1 MKKSLLVALCLGLAA
16 ITVAAQRNYSQVDPI
31 QPVPTAKQV
40 AWQKLETYAFIH
52 FGLNTFND
60 KEWGYGNSDVKT
72 FNPKK
77 LDCEQWARTLVAAG
91 MKGVIITAKHHDGFC
106 LWPTRTTDYCIRNTP
121 YKNGEGDVVGELSQA
136 CKKYGLKFGVYLS
149 PWDRHQASYG
159 SPYYLKLYQH
169 QLKELLS
176 NYGELFEVWF
186 DGANGGDGWY
196 GGAEESRTIDR
207 RNYYNFPR
215 IFEIVDSLQ
224 PNAILFGDGGP
235 GCRWVGNEN
244 GFAGETCWSTIPSN
258 TDKNGFS
265 TNLYTLFSEAKK
277 RDESVMAHE
286 RGVPFNWYAWNKYV
300 NRHNP
305 EDIISRKDYQE
316 LSATDQTQYKG
327 IHNREIRVLFNIDQ
341 TMLLL
346 KDKEKYEEVVK
357 ANVGANEDKALRSQ
371 VNDFIQKMKDNLMAV
386 RKDGSG
392 VAHYDTEKDAVYM
405 PKQENVEQYSD
416 YVQEMLRQ
424 VVSATGHQQ
433 RLAREGMVMK
443 NGIAP
448 SEDAVK
454 QEKLVV
460 ELASGIK
467 MMEMGMPAKI
477 SKENM
482 GLVDY
487 WNRELK
493 ENPCLIDAIE
503 SDVNNALDVI
513 RKAERGEKIEY
524 SSLKNEQQT
533 TEMQLKMPKHYFVA
547 DEIAKHPDSE
557 QKFVVIV
564 RDKENK
570 SADVV
575 LPAGA
580 SLEVNNEVSGM
591 SKQRIEHA
599 LQKEGFQSVKFYN
612 PDGALGYHPD
622 DSYFAGK
629 DITVARLKNWQMED
643 ISKIDVSDAV
653 SQSKQVGFDRI
664 QMVQDD
670 NKRWAM
676 YIKPEGQKAFSIYP
690 DKADLNRFFTTL
702 KQAQDTMDSLRVEL
716 AQKYYAMAE
725 TKPDLKV
732 DLFGSGQHNEVDMNR
747 IQKVNVFKAKNDVIL
762 CAVTI
767 DGADKL
773 QPRVVSPSQWQ
784 RMWIAEDKNE
794 YKKHLAATLFA
805 DILQKGQTQEQT
817 ASEKQV
823 EETEVKQE
831 TQVSTDKNEE
841 EHREYHE
848 EENKQ
853 ASSEEKT
860 DIREEK
866 DATVQRDNNAT
877 VEKKEETKGKQKE
890 ETKDSPIMKQWKE
903 LKAKHPD
910 ALLLFRVG
918 DFYEMYEQ
926 DAKRGAEVLGITL
939 TKRNTQA
946 GIYMAGFPH
955 HALDTYLPKLIRA
968 GERVAICDQLE
979 APKQKQEE
987 QNTEEQQRSGGM
999 KR

>member
-1 MKKSLLVALCLGLAA
+1 MKEKSAQEKNAAERQVSLITYALSKAAGNNGVWLNEEGKQYPRFYPKGAAVSPFNAMVLGL
-16 ITVAAQRNYSQVDPI
+16 
-31 QPVPTAKQV
+31 
-40 AWQKLETYAFIH
+40 
-52 FGLNTFND
+52 
-60 KEWGYGNSDVKT
+60 NS
-72 FNPKK
+72 
-77 LDCEQWARTLVAAG
+77 
-91 MKGVIITAKHHDGFC
+91 
-106 LWPTRTTDYCIRNTP
+106 
-121 YKNGEGDVVGELSQA
+121 
-136 CKKYGLKFGVYLS
+136 
-149 PWDRHQASYG
+149 
-159 SPYYLKLYQH
+159 
-169 QLKELLS
+169 
-176 NYGELFEVWF
+176 
-186 DGANGGDGWY
+186 
-196 GGAEESRTIDR
+196 
-207 RNYYNFPR
+207 
-215 IFEIVDSLQ
+215 
-224 PNAILFGDGGP
+224 
-235 GCRWVGNEN
+235 
-244 GFAGETCWSTIPSN
+244 
-258 TDKNGFS
+258 DKNGYA

-277 RDESVMAHE
+277 RVEAVMAHE

-305 EDIISRKDYQE
+305 EDIIDRKDYQE
-316 LSATDQTQYKG
+316 LSATDQTLYKG

-341 TMLLL
+341 TMLPL

-371 VNDFIQKMKDNLMAV
+371 VKDFIQKMKDNLMAV

-405 PKQENVEQYSD
+405 PKQENFEQYSD

-424 VVSATGHQQ
+424 VVTATGHQQ

-467 MMEMGMPAKI
+467 MMEMGMSAKI

-482 GLVDY
+482 GMVDY

-513 RKAERGEKIEY
+513 RKAERGEKVEY
-524 SSLKNEQQT
+524 SSSKNEQQT
-533 TEMQLKMPKHYFVA
+533 NEMQSQTPKHYFVA
-547 DEIAKHPDSE
+547 DEIAKQPDSE

-570 SADVV
+570 TADVV

-580 SLEVNNEVSGM
+580 SLDVNNEVSGM

-599 LQKEGFQSVKFYN
+599 LQKEGLETVKFYN
-612 PDGALGYHPD
+612 PDGALGYRHD

-629 DITVARLKNWQMED
+629 DITVARLKNWKLED

-653 SQSKQVGFDRI
+653 EQSKQVGFDRI

-676 YIKPEGQKAFSIYP
+676 YIKPEGQKPFSIYP

-716 AQKYYAMAE
+716 AQKYYAMAAV
-725 TKPDLKV
+725 KPDLKI
-732 DLFGSGQHNEVDMNR
+732 DLFGSGQHNEMDLNR

-762 CAVTI
+762 CAATI
-767 DGADKL
+767 EGEEKL
-773 QPRVVSPSQWQ
+773 TPRVVSPGQWQ

-805 DILQKGQTQEQT
+805 AILQKGQVQT

-831 TQVSTDKNEE
+831 TQVSTDKHEE

-853 ASSEEKT
+853 ASSEEKK

-946 GIYMAGFPH
+946 GPYMAGFPH

>member
-1 MKKSLLVALCLGLAA
+1 MKEKSAQEKNAAERQVSLITDALSKAAGNNGVWLNEEGKQYPRFYPKGAAVSPFNAMVLGL
-16 ITVAAQRNYSQVDPI
+16 
-31 QPVPTAKQV
+31 
-40 AWQKLETYAFIH
+40 
-52 FGLNTFND
+52 
-60 KEWGYGNSDVKT
+60 NS
-72 FNPKK
+72 
-77 LDCEQWARTLVAAG
+77 
-91 MKGVIITAKHHDGFC
+91 
-106 LWPTRTTDYCIRNTP
+106 
-121 YKNGEGDVVGELSQA
+121 
-136 CKKYGLKFGVYLS
+136 
-149 PWDRHQASYG
+149 
-159 SPYYLKLYQH
+159 
-169 QLKELLS
+169 
-176 NYGELFEVWF
+176 
-186 DGANGGDGWY
+186 
-196 GGAEESRTIDR
+196 
-207 RNYYNFPR
+207 
-215 IFEIVDSLQ
+215 
-224 PNAILFGDGGP
+224 
-235 GCRWVGNEN
+235 
-244 GFAGETCWSTIPSN
+244 
-258 TDKNGFS
+258 DKNGYA

-277 RDESVMAHE
+277 RDEAVMAHE

-305 EDIISRKDYQE
+305 EDIIDRKDYQE

-341 TMLLL
+341 TMLPL

-371 VNDFIQKMKDNLMAV
+371 VKDFIQKMKDNLMAV

-405 PKQENVEQYSD
+405 PKQENFEQYSD

-424 VVSATGHQQ
+424 VVTATGHQQ

-467 MMEMGMPAKI
+467 MMEMGMTAKI
-477 SKENM
+477 SKENI

-513 RKAERGEKIEY
+513 RKAERGEKVEY
-524 SSLKNEQQT
+524 SSSKNEQQT
-533 TEMQLKMPKHYFVA
+533 NEMQSQTPKHYFVA
-547 DEIAKHPDSE
+547 DEIAKQPDSE

-570 SADVV
+570 TADVV

-580 SLEVNNEVSGM
+580 SLDVNNEVSGM

-599 LQKEGFQSVKFYN
+599 LQKEGLETVKFYN
-612 PDGALGYHPD
+612 PDGALGYRHD

-629 DITVARLKNWQMED
+629 DITVARLKNWKLED

-653 SQSKQVGFDRI
+653 EQSKQVGFDRI

-676 YIKPEGQKAFSIYP
+676 YIKPEGQKPFSIYP

-716 AQKYYAMAE
+716 AQKYYAMAAV
-725 TKPDLKV
+725 KPDLKI
-732 DLFGSGQHNEVDMNR
+732 DLFGSGQHNEMDLNR

-762 CAVTI
+762 CAATI
-767 DGADKL
+767 EGEEKL
-773 QPRVVSPSQWQ
+773 TPRVVSPGQWQ

-805 DILQKGQTQEQT
+805 DILQKGQVKEQT
-817 ASEKQV
+817 ASEKQG

-831 TQVSTDKNEE
+831 TQVSTDK
-841 EHREYHE
+841 HE
-848 EENKQ
+848 EEDKQ
-853 ASSEEKT
+853 ASSEEKK

-866 DATVQRDNNAT
+866 EATVQRDNNAT
-877 VEKKEETKGKQKE
+877 VEKKE

-946 GIYMAGFPH
+946 GPYMAGFPH

>member
-1 MKKSLLVALCLGLAA
+1 MKEKSAQEKNAAERQVSLITDALSKAAGNNGVWLNEEGKQYPRFYPKGAAVSPFNAMVLGL
-16 ITVAAQRNYSQVDPI
+16 
-31 QPVPTAKQV
+31 
-40 AWQKLETYAFIH
+40 
-52 FGLNTFND
+52 
-60 KEWGYGNSDVKT
+60 NS
-72 FNPKK
+72 
-77 LDCEQWARTLVAAG
+77 
-91 MKGVIITAKHHDGFC
+91 
-106 LWPTRTTDYCIRNTP
+106 
-121 YKNGEGDVVGELSQA
+121 
-136 CKKYGLKFGVYLS
+136 
-149 PWDRHQASYG
+149 
-159 SPYYLKLYQH
+159 
-169 QLKELLS
+169 
-176 NYGELFEVWF
+176 
-186 DGANGGDGWY
+186 
-196 GGAEESRTIDR
+196 
-207 RNYYNFPR
+207 
-215 IFEIVDSLQ
+215 
-224 PNAILFGDGGP
+224 
-235 GCRWVGNEN
+235 
-244 GFAGETCWSTIPSN
+244 
-258 TDKNGFS
+258 DKNGYA

-277 RDESVMAHE
+277 RDEAVMAHE

-305 EDIISRKDYQE
+305 EDIIDRKDYQE

-341 TMLLL
+341 TMLPL

-371 VNDFIQKMKDNLMAV
+371 VKDFIQKMKDNLMAV

-405 PKQENVEQYSD
+405 PKQENFEQYSD

-424 VVSATGHQQ
+424 VVTATGHQQ

-467 MMEMGMPAKI
+467 MMEMGMSAKI

-482 GLVDY
+482 GMVDY

-513 RKAERGEKIEY
+513 RKAERGEKVEY
-524 SSLKNEQQT
+524 SSSKNEQQT
-533 TEMQLKMPKHYFVA
+533 NEMQSQTPKHYFVA
-547 DEIAKHPDSE
+547 DEIAKQPDSE

-570 SADVV
+570 TADVV

-580 SLEVNNEVSGM
+580 SLDVNNEVSGM

-599 LQKEGFQSVKFYN
+599 LQKEGLETVKFYN
-612 PDGALGYHPD
+612 PDGALGYRHD

-629 DITVARLKNWQMED
+629 DITVARLKNWKLED

-653 SQSKQVGFDRI
+653 EQSKQVGFDRI

-676 YIKPEGQKAFSIYP
+676 YIKPEGQKPFSIYP

-716 AQKYYAMAE
+716 AQKYYAMASV
-725 TKPDLKV
+725 KPDLKI
-732 DLFGSGQHNEVDMNR
+732 DLFGSGQHNEMDLNR
-747 IQKVNVFKAKNDVIL
+747 IQKVNVFKAKNDIIL
-762 CAVTI
+762 CAATI
-767 DGADKL
+767 EGEEKL
-773 QPRVVSPSQWQ
+773 TPRVVSPGQWQ
-784 RMWIAEDKNE
+784 RMWIAEDKNK

-805 DILQKGQTQEQT
+805 DILQKGQAQEQR
-817 ASEKQV
+817 ASEKQG
-823 EETEVKQE
+823 EETEVKPE
-831 TQVSTDKNEE
+831 TQVSTDK
-841 EHREYHE
+841 HE

-853 ASSEEKT
+853 ASSEEEKKK
-860 DIREEK
+860 IREEK
-866 DATVQRDNNAT
+866 EATVQRDNNAT
-877 VEKKEETKGKQKE
+877 GEKKEETKDKQKE

-918 DFYEMYEQ
+918 NFYEMYEQ

-939 TKRNTQA
+939 TKRNTQT
-946 GIYMAGFPH
+946 GPYMAGFPH

>member
-1 MKKSLLVALCLGLAA
+1 MKEKSAQEKNAAERQVSLITDALSKAAGNNGVWLNEEGKQYPRFYPKGAAVSPFNAMVLGL
-16 ITVAAQRNYSQVDPI
+16 
-31 QPVPTAKQV
+31 
-40 AWQKLETYAFIH
+40 
-52 FGLNTFND
+52 
-60 KEWGYGNSDVKT
+60 NS
-72 FNPKK
+72 
-77 LDCEQWARTLVAAG
+77 
-91 MKGVIITAKHHDGFC
+91 
-106 LWPTRTTDYCIRNTP
+106 
-121 YKNGEGDVVGELSQA
+121 
-136 CKKYGLKFGVYLS
+136 
-149 PWDRHQASYG
+149 
-159 SPYYLKLYQH
+159 
-169 QLKELLS
+169 
-176 NYGELFEVWF
+176 
-186 DGANGGDGWY
+186 
-196 GGAEESRTIDR
+196 
-207 RNYYNFPR
+207 
-215 IFEIVDSLQ
+215 
-224 PNAILFGDGGP
+224 
-235 GCRWVGNEN
+235 
-244 GFAGETCWSTIPSN
+244 
-258 TDKNGFS
+258 DKNGYA

-277 RDESVMAHE
+277 RDEAVMAHE

-305 EDIISRKDYQE
+305 EDIIDRKDYQE

-341 TMLLL
+341 TMLPL
-346 KDKEKYEEVVK
+346 KDKEKYEEVAK
-357 ANVGANEDKALRSQ
+357 ANVGTNEDKALRSQ
-371 VNDFIQKMKDNLMAV
+371 VKDFIQKMKDNLMAV

-405 PKQENVEQYSD
+405 PKQENFEQYSD

-424 VVSATGHQQ
+424 VVTATGHQQ

-467 MMEMGMPAKI
+467 MMEMGMTAKI
-477 SKENM
+477 SKENI

-513 RKAERGEKIEY
+513 RKAERGEKVEY
-524 SSLKNEQQT
+524 SSSKNEQQT
-533 TEMQLKMPKHYFVA
+533 NEMQSQTPKHYFVA
-547 DEIAKHPDSE
+547 DEIAKQPDSE

-570 SADVV
+570 TADVV

-580 SLEVNNEVSGM
+580 SLDVNNEVSGM

-599 LQKEGFQSVKFYN
+599 LQKEGLETVKFYN
-612 PDGALGYHPD
+612 PDGALGYRHD

-629 DITVARLKNWQMED
+629 DITVARLKNWKLED
-643 ISKIDVSDAV
+643 ISEIDVSDAV
-653 SQSKQVGFDRI
+653 EQSKQVGFDRI

-676 YIKPEGQKAFSIYP
+676 YIKPEGQKPFSIYP

-716 AQKYYAMAE
+716 AQKYYAMAAV
-725 TKPDLKV
+725 KPDLKI
-732 DLFGSGQHNEVDMNR
+732 DLFGSGQHNEMDLNR

-762 CAVTI
+762 CAATI
-767 DGADKL
+767 EGEEKL
-773 QPRVVSPSQWQ
+773 TPRVVSPGQWQ

-805 DILQKGQTQEQT
+805 DILQKGQVQEQT
-817 ASEKQV
+817 ASEKQG

-831 TQVSTDKNEE
+831 TQVSTDKHEE

-853 ASSEEKT
+853 AFSEEKK

-866 DATVQRDNNAT
+866 EVPS
-877 VEKKEETKGKQKE
+877 EEKEETQRKQKE

-946 GIYMAGFPH
+946 GPYMAGFPH

>member
-1 MKKSLLVALCLGLAA
+1 MKEKSAQEKNAAERQVSLITDALSKAAGNNGVWLNEEGKQYPRFYPKGAAVSPFNAMVLGL
-16 ITVAAQRNYSQVDPI
+16 
-31 QPVPTAKQV
+31 
-40 AWQKLETYAFIH
+40 
-52 FGLNTFND
+52 
-60 KEWGYGNSDVKT
+60 NS
-72 FNPKK
+72 
-77 LDCEQWARTLVAAG
+77 
-91 MKGVIITAKHHDGFC
+91 
-106 LWPTRTTDYCIRNTP
+106 
-121 YKNGEGDVVGELSQA
+121 
-136 CKKYGLKFGVYLS
+136 
-149 PWDRHQASYG
+149 
-159 SPYYLKLYQH
+159 
-169 QLKELLS
+169 
-176 NYGELFEVWF
+176 
-186 DGANGGDGWY
+186 
-196 GGAEESRTIDR
+196 
-207 RNYYNFPR
+207 
-215 IFEIVDSLQ
+215 
-224 PNAILFGDGGP
+224 
-235 GCRWVGNEN
+235 
-244 GFAGETCWSTIPSN
+244 
-258 TDKNGFS
+258 DKNGYA

-277 RDESVMAHE
+277 RDEAVMAHE

-305 EDIISRKDYQE
+305 EDIIDRKDYQE

-341 TMLLL
+341 TMLPL

-357 ANVGANEDKALRSQ
+357 ANVGTNEDKALRSQ
-371 VNDFIQKMKDNLMAV
+371 VKDFIQKMKDNLMAV

-405 PKQENVEQYSD
+405 PKQENFEQYSD

-424 VVSATGHQQ
+424 VVTATGHQQ

-467 MMEMGMPAKI
+467 MMEMGMTAKI
-477 SKENM
+477 SKENI

-513 RKAERGEKIEY
+513 RKAERGEKVEY
-524 SSLKNEQQT
+524 SSSKNEQQT
-533 TEMQLKMPKHYFVA
+533 NEMQSQTPKHYFVA
-547 DEIAKHPDSE
+547 DEIAKQPDSE

-570 SADVV
+570 TADVV

-580 SLEVNNEVSGM
+580 SLDVNNEVSGM

-599 LQKEGFQSVKFYN
+599 LQKEGLETVKFYN
-612 PDGALGYHPD
+612 PDGALGYRHD

-629 DITVARLKNWQMED
+629 DITVARLKNWQLED

-676 YIKPEGQKAFSIYP
+676 YIKPEGQKPFSIYP

-716 AQKYYAMAE
+716 AQKYYAMASV
-725 TKPDLKV
+725 KPDLKI
-732 DLFGSGQHNEVDMNR
+732 DLFGSGQHNEMDLNR

-762 CAVTI
+762 CAATI
-767 DGADKL
+767 EGEEKL
-773 QPRVVSPSQWQ
+773 TPRVVSPGQWQ

-805 DILQKGQTQEQT
+805 DILQKGLVQEQT

-831 TQVSTDKNEE
+831 TQVSTDK
-841 EHREYHE
+841 HE

-853 ASSEEKT
+853 ASSEEKKK
-860 DIREEK
+860 IREEK
-866 DATVQRDNNAT
+866 EATVQRDNNAT
-877 VEKKEETKGKQKE
+877 GEKKEETKDKQKE
-890 ETKDSPIMKQWKE
+890 ETKNSPIMKQWKE

-910 ALLLFRVG
+910 ALLLVRVG

-939 TKRNTQA
+939 TKRNTKA
-946 GIYMAGFPH
+946 GPYMAGFPH

-979 APKQKQEE
+979 APKQKQDE
-987 QNTEEQQRSGGM
+987 QNTEEQQRSSGM

>member
-1 MKKSLLVALCLGLAA
+1 MKEKSAQEKNAAERQVSLITDALSKAAGNNGVWLNEEGKQYPRFYPKGAAVSPFNAMVLGL
-16 ITVAAQRNYSQVDPI
+16 
-31 QPVPTAKQV
+31 
-40 AWQKLETYAFIH
+40 
-52 FGLNTFND
+52 
-60 KEWGYGNSDVKT
+60 NS
-72 FNPKK
+72 
-77 LDCEQWARTLVAAG
+77 
-91 MKGVIITAKHHDGFC
+91 
-106 LWPTRTTDYCIRNTP
+106 
-121 YKNGEGDVVGELSQA
+121 
-136 CKKYGLKFGVYLS
+136 
-149 PWDRHQASYG
+149 
-159 SPYYLKLYQH
+159 
-169 QLKELLS
+169 
-176 NYGELFEVWF
+176 
-186 DGANGGDGWY
+186 
-196 GGAEESRTIDR
+196 
-207 RNYYNFPR
+207 
-215 IFEIVDSLQ
+215 
-224 PNAILFGDGGP
+224 
-235 GCRWVGNEN
+235 
-244 GFAGETCWSTIPSN
+244 
-258 TDKNGFS
+258 DKNGYA

-277 RDESVMAHE
+277 RDEAVMAHE

-305 EDIISRKDYQE
+305 EDIIDRKDYQE

-341 TMLLL
+341 TMLPL

-357 ANVGANEDKALRSQ
+357 ANVGTNEDKALRSQ
-371 VNDFIQKMKDNLMAV
+371 VKDFIQKMKDNLMAV

-405 PKQENVEQYSD
+405 PKQENFEQYSD

-424 VVSATGHQQ
+424 VVTATGHQQ

-467 MMEMGMPAKI
+467 MMEMGMTAKI
-477 SKENM
+477 SKENI

-513 RKAERGEKIEY
+513 RKAERGEKVEY
-524 SSLKNEQQT
+524 SSSKNEQQT
-533 TEMQLKMPKHYFVA
+533 NEMQSQTPKHYFVA
-547 DEIAKHPDSE
+547 DEIAKQPDSE

-570 SADVV
+570 TADVV

-580 SLEVNNEVSGM
+580 SLDVNNEVSGM

-599 LQKEGFQSVKFYN
+599 LQKEGLETVKFYN
-612 PDGALGYHPD
+612 PDGALGYRHD

-629 DITVARLKNWQMED
+629 DITVARLKNWKLED

-653 SQSKQVGFDRI
+653 EQSKQVGFDRI

-676 YIKPEGQKAFSIYP
+676 YIKPEGQKPFSIYP

-716 AQKYYAMAE
+716 AQKYYAMASV
-725 TKPDLKV
+725 KPDLKI
-732 DLFGSGQHNEVDMNR
+732 DLFGSGQHNEMDLNR
-747 IQKVNVFKAKNDVIL
+747 IQKVNVFKAKNDIIL
-762 CAVTI
+762 CAATI
-767 DGADKL
+767 EGEEKL
-773 QPRVVSPSQWQ
+773 TPRVVSPGQWQ
-784 RMWIAEDKNE
+784 RMWIAEDKNK

-805 DILQKGQTQEQT
+805 DILQKGQAQEQT
-817 ASEKQV
+817 ASEKQGA
-823 EETEVKQE
+823 ETEVKQE
-831 TQVSTDKNEE
+831 TQVSTDKHEE

-853 ASSEEKT
+853 ASSEEEKKK
-860 DIREEK
+860 IREEK
-866 DATVQRDNNAT
+866 EATVQRDNNAT
-877 VEKKEETKGKQKE
+877 GEKKEETKDKQKE

-946 GIYMAGFPH
+946 GPYMAGFPY

>member
-1 MKKSLLVALCLGLAA
+1 MKEKSAQEKNAAERQVSLITDALSKAAGNNGVWLNEEGKQYPRFYPKGAAVSPFNAMVLGL
-16 ITVAAQRNYSQVDPI
+16 
-31 QPVPTAKQV
+31 
-40 AWQKLETYAFIH
+40 
-52 FGLNTFND
+52 
-60 KEWGYGNSDVKT
+60 NS
-72 FNPKK
+72 
-77 LDCEQWARTLVAAG
+77 
-91 MKGVIITAKHHDGFC
+91 
-106 LWPTRTTDYCIRNTP
+106 
-121 YKNGEGDVVGELSQA
+121 
-136 CKKYGLKFGVYLS
+136 
-149 PWDRHQASYG
+149 
-159 SPYYLKLYQH
+159 
-169 QLKELLS
+169 
-176 NYGELFEVWF
+176 
-186 DGANGGDGWY
+186 
-196 GGAEESRTIDR
+196 
-207 RNYYNFPR
+207 
-215 IFEIVDSLQ
+215 
-224 PNAILFGDGGP
+224 
-235 GCRWVGNEN
+235 
-244 GFAGETCWSTIPSN
+244 
-258 TDKNGFS
+258 DKNGYA

-277 RDESVMAHE
+277 RDEAVMAHE

-305 EDIISRKDYQE
+305 EDIIDRKDYQE

-341 TMLLL
+341 TMLPL

-371 VNDFIQKMKDNLMAV
+371 VKDFIQKMKDNLMAV

-405 PKQENVEQYSD
+405 PKQENFEQYSD

-424 VVSATGHQQ
+424 VVTATGHQQ

-467 MMEMGMPAKI
+467 MMEMGMTAKI
-477 SKENM
+477 SKENI

-513 RKAERGEKIEY
+513 RKAERGEKVEY
-524 SSLKNEQQT
+524 SSSKNEQQT
-533 TEMQLKMPKHYFVA
+533 NEMQSQTPKHYFVA
-547 DEIAKHPDSE
+547 DEIAKQPDSE

-570 SADVV
+570 IADVV

-580 SLEVNNEVSGM
+580 SLDVNNEVSGM

-599 LQKEGFQSVKFYN
+599 LQKEGLETVKFYN
-612 PDGALGYHPD
+612 PDGALGYRHD

-629 DITVARLKNWQMED
+629 DITVARLKNWKLED

-653 SQSKQVGFDRI
+653 EQSKQVGFDRI

-676 YIKPEGQKAFSIYP
+676 YIKPEGQKPFSIYP

-716 AQKYYAMAE
+716 AQKYYAMAAA
-725 TKPDLKV
+725 KPDLKI
-732 DLFGSGQHNEVDMNR
+732 DLFGSGQHNEMDLNR

-762 CAVTI
+762 CAATI
-767 DGADKL
+767 EGEEKL
-773 QPRVVSPSQWQ
+773 MPRVVSPGQWQ

-805 DILQKGQTQEQT
+805 DILQKGQAQT
-817 ASEKQV
+817 ASEKQG

-831 TQVSTDKNEE
+831 TQVSTDKHEE

-853 ASSEEKT
+853 ASSEEKK

-866 DATVQRDNNAT
+866 EATVQRDNNAT

-890 ETKDSPIMKQWKE
+890 ETKDSHIMKQWKE

-946 GIYMAGFPH
+946 GPYMAGFPY

>member
-1 MKKSLLVALCLGLAA
+1 MKEKSAQEKNAAERQVSLITDALSKAAGNNGVWLNEEGKQYPRFYPKGAAVSPFNAMVLGL
-16 ITVAAQRNYSQVDPI
+16 
-31 QPVPTAKQV
+31 
-40 AWQKLETYAFIH
+40 
-52 FGLNTFND
+52 
-60 KEWGYGNSDVKT
+60 NS
-72 FNPKK
+72 
-77 LDCEQWARTLVAAG
+77 
-91 MKGVIITAKHHDGFC
+91 
-106 LWPTRTTDYCIRNTP
+106 
-121 YKNGEGDVVGELSQA
+121 
-136 CKKYGLKFGVYLS
+136 
-149 PWDRHQASYG
+149 
-159 SPYYLKLYQH
+159 
-169 QLKELLS
+169 
-176 NYGELFEVWF
+176 
-186 DGANGGDGWY
+186 
-196 GGAEESRTIDR
+196 
-207 RNYYNFPR
+207 
-215 IFEIVDSLQ
+215 
-224 PNAILFGDGGP
+224 
-235 GCRWVGNEN
+235 
-244 GFAGETCWSTIPSN
+244 
-258 TDKNGFS
+258 DKNGYA

-277 RDESVMAHE
+277 RDEAVMAHE

-305 EDIISRKDYQE
+305 EDIIDRKDYQK

-341 TMLLL
+341 TMLPL

-371 VNDFIQKMKDNLMAV
+371 VKDFIQKMKDNLMAV

-405 PKQENVEQYSD
+405 PKQENFEQYSD

-424 VVSATGHQQ
+424 VVTATGHQQ

-467 MMEMGMPAKI
+467 MMEMGMTAKI
-477 SKENM
+477 SKENI

-513 RKAERGEKIEY
+513 RKAERGEKVEY
-524 SSLKNEQQT
+524 SSSKNEQQT
-533 TEMQLKMPKHYFVA
+533 NEMQSQTPKHYFVA
-547 DEIAKHPDSE
+547 DEIAKQPDSE

-570 SADVV
+570 TADVV

-580 SLEVNNEVSGM
+580 SLDVNNEVSGM

-599 LQKEGFQSVKFYN
+599 LQKEGLETVKFYN
-612 PDGALGYHPD
+612 PDGALGYRHD

-629 DITVARLKNWQMED
+629 DITVARLKNWKLED

-653 SQSKQVGFDRI
+653 EQSKQVGFDRI

-676 YIKPEGQKAFSIYP
+676 YIKPEGQKPFSIYP

-716 AQKYYAMAE
+716 AQKYYAMASV
-725 TKPDLKV
+725 KPDLKI
-732 DLFGSGQHNEVDMNR
+732 DLFGSGQHNEMDLNR

-762 CAVTI
+762 CAATI
-767 DGADKL
+767 EGEEKL
-773 QPRVVSPSQWQ
+773 TPRVVSPGQWQ

-805 DILQKGQTQEQT
+805 DILQKGQAQEQT
-817 ASEKQV
+817 ASEKQG

-831 TQVSTDKNEE
+831 TQVSTDKHEE

-853 ASSEEKT
+853 ASSEEEKKK
-860 DIREEK
+860 IREEK
-866 DATVQRDNNAT
+866 EATVQRDNNAT
-877 VEKKEETKGKQKE
+877 GEKNEETKDKQKE

-946 GIYMAGFPH
+946 GPYMAGFPH

>member
-1 MKKSLLVALCLGLAA
+1 MKEKSAQEKNAAERQVSLITDALSKAAGNNGVWLNEEGKQYPRFYPKGAAVSPFNAMVLGL
-16 ITVAAQRNYSQVDPI
+16 
-31 QPVPTAKQV
+31 
-40 AWQKLETYAFIH
+40 
-52 FGLNTFND
+52 
-60 KEWGYGNSDVKT
+60 NS
-72 FNPKK
+72 
-77 LDCEQWARTLVAAG
+77 
-91 MKGVIITAKHHDGFC
+91 
-106 LWPTRTTDYCIRNTP
+106 
-121 YKNGEGDVVGELSQA
+121 
-136 CKKYGLKFGVYLS
+136 
-149 PWDRHQASYG
+149 
-159 SPYYLKLYQH
+159 
-169 QLKELLS
+169 
-176 NYGELFEVWF
+176 
-186 DGANGGDGWY
+186 
-196 GGAEESRTIDR
+196 
-207 RNYYNFPR
+207 
-215 IFEIVDSLQ
+215 
-224 PNAILFGDGGP
+224 
-235 GCRWVGNEN
+235 
-244 GFAGETCWSTIPSN
+244 
-258 TDKNGFS
+258 DKNGYA

-277 RDESVMAHE
+277 RDEAVMAHE

-305 EDIISRKDYQE
+305 EDIIDRKDYQE

-341 TMLLL
+341 TMLPL

-357 ANVGANEDKALRSQ
+357 ANVGTNEDKALRSQ
-371 VNDFIQKMKDNLMAV
+371 VKDFIQKMKDNLMAV

-405 PKQENVEQYSD
+405 PKQENFEQYSD

-424 VVSATGHQQ
+424 VVTATGHQQ

-467 MMEMGMPAKI
+467 MMEMGMTAKI
-477 SKENM
+477 SKENI

-513 RKAERGEKIEY
+513 RKAERGEKVEY
-524 SSLKNEQQT
+524 SSSKNEQQT
-533 TEMQLKMPKHYFVA
+533 NEMQSQTPKHYFVA
-547 DEIAKHPDSE
+547 DEIAKQPDSE

-570 SADVV
+570 TADVV

-580 SLEVNNEVSGM
+580 SLDVNNEVSGM

-599 LQKEGFQSVKFYN
+599 LQKEGLETVKFYN
-612 PDGALGYHPD
+612 PDGALGYRHD

-629 DITVARLKNWQMED
+629 DITVARLKNWKLED
-643 ISKIDVSDAV
+643 ISEIDVSDAV
-653 SQSKQVGFDRI
+653 EQSKQVGFDRI

-676 YIKPEGQKAFSIYP
+676 YIKPEGQKPFSIYP

-716 AQKYYAMAE
+716 AQKYYAMAAV
-725 TKPDLKV
+725 KPDLKI
-732 DLFGSGQHNEVDMNR
+732 DLFGSGQHNEMDLNR

-762 CAVTI
+762 CAATI
-767 DGADKL
+767 EGEEKL
-773 QPRVVSPSQWQ
+773 TPRVVSPGQWQ

-794 YKKHLAATLFA
+794 YKQHLAATLFA
-805 DILQKGQTQEQT
+805 DILQKGQVQEQT
-817 ASEKQV
+817 ASEKQG

-831 TQVSTDKNEE
+831 TQVSTDKHEE

-853 ASSEEKT
+853 AFSEEKK

-866 DATVQRDNNAT
+866 EVPS
-877 VEKKEETKGKQKE
+877 EEKEETQRKQKE

-946 GIYMAGFPH
+946 GPYMAGFPH

>member
-1 MKKSLLVALCLGLAA
+1 MKEKSAQEKNAAERQVSLITDALSKSAGNNGVWLNEEGKQYPRFYPKGAAVSPFNAMVLGL
-16 ITVAAQRNYSQVDPI
+16 
-31 QPVPTAKQV
+31 
-40 AWQKLETYAFIH
+40 
-52 FGLNTFND
+52 
-60 KEWGYGNSDVKT
+60 NS
-72 FNPKK
+72 
-77 LDCEQWARTLVAAG
+77 
-91 MKGVIITAKHHDGFC
+91 
-106 LWPTRTTDYCIRNTP
+106 
-121 YKNGEGDVVGELSQA
+121 
-136 CKKYGLKFGVYLS
+136 
-149 PWDRHQASYG
+149 
-159 SPYYLKLYQH
+159 
-169 QLKELLS
+169 
-176 NYGELFEVWF
+176 
-186 DGANGGDGWY
+186 
-196 GGAEESRTIDR
+196 
-207 RNYYNFPR
+207 
-215 IFEIVDSLQ
+215 
-224 PNAILFGDGGP
+224 
-235 GCRWVGNEN
+235 
-244 GFAGETCWSTIPSN
+244 
-258 TDKNGFS
+258 DKNGYA
-265 TNLYTLFSEAKK
+265 TNLYTLFSEAKR
-277 RDESVMAHE
+277 RDEAVMAHE

-305 EDIISRKDYQE
+305 EDIIDRKDYQE

-341 TMLLL
+341 TMLPL

-371 VNDFIQKMKDNLMAV
+371 VKDFIQKMKDNLMAV

-405 PKQENVEQYSD
+405 PKQENFEQYSD

-424 VVSATGHQQ
+424 VVTATGHQQ

-467 MMEMGMPAKI
+467 MMEMGMSAKI

-482 GLVDY
+482 GMVDY

-513 RKAERGEKIEY
+513 RKAERGEKVEY
-524 SSLKNEQQT
+524 SSSKNEQQT
-533 TEMQLKMPKHYFVA
+533 NEMQSQTPKHYFVA
-547 DEIAKHPDSE
+547 DEIAKQPDSE

-570 SADVV
+570 TADVV

-580 SLEVNNEVSGM
+580 SLDVNNEVSGM

-599 LQKEGFQSVKFYN
+599 LQKEGLETVKFYN
-612 PDGALGYHPD
+612 SDGALGYRHD

-629 DITVARLKNWQMED
+629 DITVARLKNWKLED

-653 SQSKQVGFDRI
+653 EQSKQVGFDRI

-676 YIKPEGQKAFSIYP
+676 YIKPEGQKPFSIYP

-702 KQAQDTMDSLRVEL
+702 KQAQGTMDSLRVEL
-716 AQKYYAMAE
+716 AQKYYAMAAV
-725 TKPDLKV
+725 KPDLKI
-732 DLFGSGQHNEVDMNR
+732 DLFGSGQHNEMDLNR

-762 CAVTI
+762 CAATI
-767 DGADKL
+767 EGEEKL
-773 QPRVVSPSQWQ
+773 TPRVVSPGQWQ

-817 ASEKQV
+817 ASEKQG

-831 TQVSTDKNEE
+831 TQLSTNK
-841 EHREYHE
+841 HE

-853 ASSEEKT
+853 ASSEEKK

-866 DATVQRDNNAT
+866 EATVQRDNNVT

-946 GIYMAGFPH
+946 GPYMAGFPH
-955 HALDTYLPKLIRA
+955 HALDTYLPKFIRA

>member
-1 MKKSLLVALCLGLAA
+1 MKEKSAQEKNAAERQVSLITDALSKAAGNNGVWLNEEGKQYPRFYPKGAAVSPFNAMVLGL
-16 ITVAAQRNYSQVDPI
+16 
-31 QPVPTAKQV
+31 
-40 AWQKLETYAFIH
+40 
-52 FGLNTFND
+52 
-60 KEWGYGNSDVKT
+60 NS
-72 FNPKK
+72 
-77 LDCEQWARTLVAAG
+77 
-91 MKGVIITAKHHDGFC
+91 
-106 LWPTRTTDYCIRNTP
+106 
-121 YKNGEGDVVGELSQA
+121 
-136 CKKYGLKFGVYLS
+136 
-149 PWDRHQASYG
+149 
-159 SPYYLKLYQH
+159 
-169 QLKELLS
+169 
-176 NYGELFEVWF
+176 
-186 DGANGGDGWY
+186 
-196 GGAEESRTIDR
+196 
-207 RNYYNFPR
+207 
-215 IFEIVDSLQ
+215 
-224 PNAILFGDGGP
+224 
-235 GCRWVGNEN
+235 
-244 GFAGETCWSTIPSN
+244 
-258 TDKNGFS
+258 DKNGYA

-277 RDESVMAHE
+277 RDEAVMAHE

-305 EDIISRKDYQE
+305 EDIIDRKDYQE

-341 TMLLL
+341 TMLPL

-371 VNDFIQKMKDNLMAV
+371 VKDFIQKMKDNLMAV

-405 PKQENVEQYSD
+405 PKQENFEQYSD

-424 VVSATGHQQ
+424 VVTATGHQQ

-467 MMEMGMPAKI
+467 MMEMGMSAKI

-482 GLVDY
+482 GMVDY

-513 RKAERGEKIEY
+513 RKAERGEKVEY
-524 SSLKNEQQT
+524 SSSKNEQQT
-533 TEMQLKMPKHYFVA
+533 NEMQSQTPKHYFVA
-547 DEIAKHPDSE
+547 DEIAKQPDCE

-570 SADVV
+570 TADVV

-580 SLEVNNEVSGM
+580 SLDVNNEVSGM

-599 LQKEGFQSVKFYN
+599 LQKEGLETVKFYN
-612 PDGALGYHPD
+612 PDGALGYRHD

-629 DITVARLKNWQMED
+629 DITVARLKNWKLED

-653 SQSKQVGFDRI
+653 EQSKQVGFDRI

-676 YIKPEGQKAFSIYP
+676 YIKPEGQKPFSIYP

-702 KQAQDTMDSLRVEL
+702 KQAQNTMDSLRVEL
-716 AQKYYAMAE
+716 AQKYYAMAAV
-725 TKPDLKV
+725 KPDLKI
-732 DLFGSGQHNEVDMNR
+732 DLFGSGQHNEMDLNR

-762 CAVTI
+762 CAATI
-767 DGADKL
+767 EGEEKL
-773 QPRVVSPSQWQ
+773 TPRVVSPGQWQ

-805 DILQKGQTQEQT
+805 DILQKGQVQEQT

-831 TQVSTDKNEE
+831 TQVSTDK
-841 EHREYHE
+841 HE

-853 ASSEEKT
+853 ASSEEKK

-866 DATVQRDNNAT
+866 EATVQRDNNAT

-946 GIYMAGFPH
+946 GPYMAGFPH

-987 QNTEEQQRSGGM
+987 QNTEEQQRSSGM

>member
-1 MKKSLLVALCLGLAA
+1 MKEKSAQEKNAAERQVSLITYALSKAAGNNGVWLNEEGKQYPRFYPKGAAVSPFNAMVLGL
-16 ITVAAQRNYSQVDPI
+16 
-31 QPVPTAKQV
+31 
-40 AWQKLETYAFIH
+40 
-52 FGLNTFND
+52 
-60 KEWGYGNSDVKT
+60 NS
-72 FNPKK
+72 
-77 LDCEQWARTLVAAG
+77 
-91 MKGVIITAKHHDGFC
+91 
-106 LWPTRTTDYCIRNTP
+106 
-121 YKNGEGDVVGELSQA
+121 
-136 CKKYGLKFGVYLS
+136 
-149 PWDRHQASYG
+149 
-159 SPYYLKLYQH
+159 
-169 QLKELLS
+169 
-176 NYGELFEVWF
+176 
-186 DGANGGDGWY
+186 
-196 GGAEESRTIDR
+196 
-207 RNYYNFPR
+207 
-215 IFEIVDSLQ
+215 
-224 PNAILFGDGGP
+224 
-235 GCRWVGNEN
+235 
-244 GFAGETCWSTIPSN
+244 
-258 TDKNGFS
+258 DKNGYA

-277 RDESVMAHE
+277 RVEAVMAHE

-305 EDIISRKDYQE
+305 EDIIDRKDYQE
-316 LSATDQTQYKG
+316 LSATDQTLYKG

-341 TMLLL
+341 TMLPL

-371 VNDFIQKMKDNLMAV
+371 VKDFIQKMKDNLMAV

-405 PKQENVEQYSD
+405 PKQENFEQYSD

-424 VVSATGHQQ
+424 VVTATGHQQ

-467 MMEMGMPAKI
+467 MMEMGMSAKI

-482 GLVDY
+482 GMVDY

-513 RKAERGEKIEY
+513 RKAERGEKVEY
-524 SSLKNEQQT
+524 SSSKNEQQT
-533 TEMQLKMPKHYFVA
+533 NEMQSQTPKHYFVA
-547 DEIAKHPDSE
+547 DEIAKQPDSE

-570 SADVV
+570 TADVV

-580 SLEVNNEVSGM
+580 SLDVNNEVSGM

-599 LQKEGFQSVKFYN
+599 LQKEGLETVKFYN
-612 PDGALGYHPD
+612 PDGALGYRHD

-629 DITVARLKNWQMED
+629 DITVARLKNWKLED

-653 SQSKQVGFDRI
+653 EQSKQVGFDRI

-676 YIKPEGQKAFSIYP
+676 YIKPEGQKPFSIYP

-716 AQKYYAMAE
+716 AQKYYAMAAV
-725 TKPDLKV
+725 KPDLKI
-732 DLFGSGQHNEVDMNR
+732 DLFGSGQHNEMDLNR

-762 CAVTI
+762 CAATI
-767 DGADKL
+767 EGEEKL
-773 QPRVVSPSQWQ
+773 TPRVVSPGQWQ

-805 DILQKGQTQEQT
+805 AILQKGQVQT

-831 TQVSTDKNEE
+831 TQVSTDKHEE

-853 ASSEEKT
+853 ASSEEKK

-866 DATVQRDNNAT
+866 EATVQRDNNAT
-877 VEKKEETKGKQKE
+877 VEKKE

-946 GIYMAGFPH
+946 GHYMAGFPH

>member
-1 MKKSLLVALCLGLAA
+1 MKEKSAQEKNAAERQVSLITDALSKAAGNNGVWLNEEGKQYPRFYPKGAAVSPFNAMVLGL
-16 ITVAAQRNYSQVDPI
+16 
-31 QPVPTAKQV
+31 
-40 AWQKLETYAFIH
+40 
-52 FGLNTFND
+52 
-60 KEWGYGNSDVKT
+60 NS
-72 FNPKK
+72 
-77 LDCEQWARTLVAAG
+77 
-91 MKGVIITAKHHDGFC
+91 
-106 LWPTRTTDYCIRNTP
+106 
-121 YKNGEGDVVGELSQA
+121 
-136 CKKYGLKFGVYLS
+136 
-149 PWDRHQASYG
+149 
-159 SPYYLKLYQH
+159 
-169 QLKELLS
+169 
-176 NYGELFEVWF
+176 
-186 DGANGGDGWY
+186 
-196 GGAEESRTIDR
+196 
-207 RNYYNFPR
+207 
-215 IFEIVDSLQ
+215 
-224 PNAILFGDGGP
+224 
-235 GCRWVGNEN
+235 
-244 GFAGETCWSTIPSN
+244 
-258 TDKNGFS
+258 DKNGYA

-277 RDESVMAHE
+277 RDEAVMAHE

-305 EDIISRKDYQE
+305 EDIIDRKDYQE

-341 TMLLL
+341 TMLPL

-371 VNDFIQKMKDNLMAV
+371 VKDFIQKMKDNLMAV

-405 PKQENVEQYSD
+405 PKQENFEQYSD
-416 YVQEMLRQ
+416 YVHEMLRQ
-424 VVSATGHQQ
+424 VVTATGHQQ

-467 MMEMGMPAKI
+467 MMEMGMTAKI
-477 SKENM
+477 SKENI

-513 RKAERGEKIEY
+513 RKAERGEKVEY
-524 SSLKNEQQT
+524 SSSKNEQQT
-533 TEMQLKMPKHYFVA
+533 NEMQSQTPKHYFVA
-547 DEIAKHPDSE
+547 DEIAKQPDSE

-570 SADVV
+570 TADVV

-580 SLEVNNEVSGM
+580 SLDVNNEVSGM

-599 LQKEGFQSVKFYN
+599 LQKEGLETVKFYN
-612 PDGALGYHPD
+612 PDGALGYRHD

-629 DITVARLKNWQMED
+629 DITVARLKNWKLED

-653 SQSKQVGFDRI
+653 EQSKQVGFDRI

-676 YIKPEGQKAFSIYP
+676 YIKPEGQKPFSIYP

-716 AQKYYAMAE
+716 AQKYYAMASV
-725 TKPDLKV
+725 KPDLKI
-732 DLFGSGQHNEVDMNR
+732 DLFGSGQHNEMDLNR
-747 IQKVNVFKAKNDVIL
+747 IQKVNVFKAKNDIIL
-762 CAVTI
+762 CAATI
-767 DGADKL
+767 EGEEKL
-773 QPRVVSPSQWQ
+773 TPRVVSPGQWQ
-784 RMWIAEDKNE
+784 RMWIAEDKNK

-805 DILQKGQTQEQT
+805 DILQKGQAQEQT
-817 ASEKQV
+817 ASEKQG

-831 TQVSTDKNEE
+831 TQVSTDKHEE

-853 ASSEEKT
+853 ASSEEEKKK
-860 DIREEK
+860 IREEK
-866 DATVQRDNNAT
+866 EATVQRDNNAT
-877 VEKKEETKGKQKE
+877 GEKKEETKDKQKE

-918 DFYEMYEQ
+918 NFYEMYEQ

-939 TKRNTQA
+939 TKRNTQT
-946 GIYMAGFPH
+946 GPYMAGFPH

>member
-1 MKKSLLVALCLGLAA
+1 MKEKSAQEKNAAERQVSLITEALSKAADNKSVWLNEQGKQYPRFYPKGAAVSPFNAMVLGL
-16 ITVAAQRNYSQVDPI
+16 
-31 QPVPTAKQV
+31 
-40 AWQKLETYAFIH
+40 
-52 FGLNTFND
+52 
-60 KEWGYGNSDVKT
+60 NS
-72 FNPKK
+72 
-77 LDCEQWARTLVAAG
+77 
-91 MKGVIITAKHHDGFC
+91 
-106 LWPTRTTDYCIRNTP
+106 
-121 YKNGEGDVVGELSQA
+121 
-136 CKKYGLKFGVYLS
+136 
-149 PWDRHQASYG
+149 
-159 SPYYLKLYQH
+159 
-169 QLKELLS
+169 
-176 NYGELFEVWF
+176 
-186 DGANGGDGWY
+186 
-196 GGAEESRTIDR
+196 
-207 RNYYNFPR
+207 
-215 IFEIVDSLQ
+215 
-224 PNAILFGDGGP
+224 
-235 GCRWVGNEN
+235 
-244 GFAGETCWSTIPSN
+244 
-258 TDKNGFS
+258 DKNGYA

-277 RDESVMAHE
+277 RDEAVMAHE

-305 EDIISRKDYQE
+305 EDIIDRKDYLE

-341 TMLLL
+341 TMLPL

-371 VNDFIQKMKDNLMAV
+371 VKDFIQKMKDNLMAV

-405 PKQENVEQYSD
+405 PKQENFEQYSD

-424 VVSATGHQQ
+424 VVTATGHQQ

-467 MMEMGMPAKI
+467 MMEMGMSAKI

-482 GLVDY
+482 GMVDY

-513 RKAERGEKIEY
+513 RKAERGEKVEY
-524 SSLKNEQQT
+524 SSSKNEQQT
-533 TEMQLKMPKHYFVA
+533 NEMQSQTPKHYFVA
-547 DEIAKHPDSE
+547 DEIAKQPDSE
-557 QKFVVIV
+557 HKFVVIV

-570 SADVV
+570 TADVV

-580 SLEVNNEVSGM
+580 SLDVNNEVSGM

-599 LQKEGFQSVKFYN
+599 LQKEGLETVKFYN
-612 PDGALGYHPD
+612 PDGALGYRHD

-629 DITVARLKNWQMED
+629 DITVARLKNWKLED

-653 SQSKQVGFDRI
+653 EQSKQVGFDRI

-676 YIKPEGQKAFSIYP
+676 YIKPEGQKPFSIYP

-716 AQKYYAMAE
+716 AQKYYAMAAV
-725 TKPDLKV
+725 KPDLKI
-732 DLFGSGQHNEVDMNR
+732 DLFGSGQHNGMDLNR

-762 CAVTI
+762 CAATI
-767 DGADKL
+767 EGEEKL
-773 QPRVVSPSQWQ
+773 TPRVVSPGQWQ

-817 ASEKQV
+817 ASEKQG

-831 TQVSTDKNEE
+831 TQLSTNK
-841 EHREYHE
+841 HE

-853 ASSEEKT
+853 ASSEEKK

-903 LKAKHPD
+903 LKVKHPD

-946 GIYMAGFPH
+946 GPYMAGFPH

>member
-1 MKKSLLVALCLGLAA
+1 MKEKSPQEKNAAERQVSLITEALSKAADNKGVWLNEQGKQYPRFYPKGAAVSPFNALVM
-16 ITVAAQRNYSQVDPI
+16 
-31 QPVPTAKQV
+31 
-40 AWQKLETYAFIH
+40 
-52 FGLNTFND
+52 GLN
-60 KEWGYGNSDVKT
+60 S
-72 FNPKK
+72 
-77 LDCEQWARTLVAAG
+77 
-91 MKGVIITAKHHDGFC
+91 
-106 LWPTRTTDYCIRNTP
+106 
-121 YKNGEGDVVGELSQA
+121 
-136 CKKYGLKFGVYLS
+136 
-149 PWDRHQASYG
+149 
-159 SPYYLKLYQH
+159 
-169 QLKELLS
+169 
-176 NYGELFEVWF
+176 
-186 DGANGGDGWY
+186 
-196 GGAEESRTIDR
+196 
-207 RNYYNFPR
+207 
-215 IFEIVDSLQ
+215 
-224 PNAILFGDGGP
+224 
-235 GCRWVGNEN
+235 
-244 GFAGETCWSTIPSN
+244 
-258 TDKNGFS
+258 DKNGFS

-341 TMLLL
+341 TMLPL
-346 KDKEKYEEVVK
+346 KDKEKYEDVVK

-371 VNDFIQKMKDNLMAV
+371 VNDFIQKMKENLMAV

-405 PKQENVEQYSD
+405 PKQENFEHYSD

-467 MMEMGMPAKI
+467 MQAH
-477 SKENM
+477 
-482 GLVDY
+482 
-487 WNRELK
+487 
-493 ENPCLIDAIE
+493 
-503 SDVNNALDVI
+503 
-513 RKAERGEKIEY
+513 
-524 SSLKNEQQT
+524 
-533 TEMQLKMPKHYFVA
+533 MPKHYFVA

-599 LQKEGFQSVKFYN
+599 LQKEGFLSVKFYN
-612 PDGALGYHPD
+612 PNGALGYHPD
-622 DSYFAGK
+622 DGYSAGK
-629 DITVARLKNWQMED
+629 DITVARLKNWQLED

-762 CAVTI
+762 CAATI

-784 RMWIAEDKNE
+784 RMWIAEDKIE

-817 ASEKQV
+817 ASEKQG

-946 GIYMAGFPH
+946 GPYMAGFPH

>member
-1 MKKSLLVALCLGLAA
+1 MKEKSAQEKNAAERQVSLITDALSKAAGNNGVWLNEEGKQYPRFYPKGAAVSPFNAMVLGL
-16 ITVAAQRNYSQVDPI
+16 
-31 QPVPTAKQV
+31 
-40 AWQKLETYAFIH
+40 
-52 FGLNTFND
+52 
-60 KEWGYGNSDVKT
+60 NS
-72 FNPKK
+72 
-77 LDCEQWARTLVAAG
+77 
-91 MKGVIITAKHHDGFC
+91 
-106 LWPTRTTDYCIRNTP
+106 
-121 YKNGEGDVVGELSQA
+121 
-136 CKKYGLKFGVYLS
+136 
-149 PWDRHQASYG
+149 
-159 SPYYLKLYQH
+159 
-169 QLKELLS
+169 
-176 NYGELFEVWF
+176 
-186 DGANGGDGWY
+186 
-196 GGAEESRTIDR
+196 
-207 RNYYNFPR
+207 
-215 IFEIVDSLQ
+215 
-224 PNAILFGDGGP
+224 
-235 GCRWVGNEN
+235 
-244 GFAGETCWSTIPSN
+244 
-258 TDKNGFS
+258 DKNGYA

-277 RDESVMAHE
+277 RDEAVMAHE

-305 EDIISRKDYQE
+305 EDIIDRKDYQE

-341 TMLLL
+341 TMLPL

-371 VNDFIQKMKDNLMAV
+371 VKDFIQKMKDNLMAV

-405 PKQENVEQYSD
+405 PKQENFEQYSD

-424 VVSATGHQQ
+424 VVTATGHQQ

-467 MMEMGMPAKI
+467 MMEMGMSAKI

-482 GLVDY
+482 GMVDY

-513 RKAERGEKIEY
+513 RKAERGEKVEY
-524 SSLKNEQQT
+524 SSSKNEQQT
-533 TEMQLKMPKHYFVA
+533 NEMQSQTPKHYFVA
-547 DEIAKHPDSE
+547 DEIAKQPDSE

-570 SADVV
+570 TADVV

-580 SLEVNNEVSGM
+580 SLDVNNEVSGM

-599 LQKEGFQSVKFYN
+599 LQKEGLETVKFYN
-612 PDGALGYHPD
+612 PDGALGYRHD

-629 DITVARLKNWQMED
+629 DITVARLKNWKLED

-653 SQSKQVGFDRI
+653 EQSKQVGFDRI

-676 YIKPEGQKAFSIYP
+676 YIKPEGQKPFSIYP

-716 AQKYYAMAE
+716 AQKYYAMAAV
-725 TKPDLKV
+725 KPDLKI
-732 DLFGSGQHNEVDMNR
+732 DLFGSGQHNEMDLNR

-762 CAVTI
+762 CAATI
-767 DGADKL
+767 EGEEKL
-773 QPRVVSPSQWQ
+773 TPRVVSPGQWQ

-817 ASEKQV
+817 APEKQG

-831 TQVSTDKNEE
+831 TQLSTNK
-841 EHREYHE
+841 HE

-853 ASSEEKT
+853 VSSEEKK

-866 DATVQRDNNAT
+866 EATVQRDNNVTA
-877 VEKKEETKGKQKE
+877 EKKEETKSKQKE

-946 GIYMAGFPH
+946 GPYMAGFPH

>member
-1 MKKSLLVALCLGLAA
+1 MKEKSAQEKNAAERQVSLITDALSKSAGNNGVWLNEEGKQYPRFYPKGAAVSPFNAMVLGL
-16 ITVAAQRNYSQVDPI
+16 
-31 QPVPTAKQV
+31 
-40 AWQKLETYAFIH
+40 
-52 FGLNTFND
+52 
-60 KEWGYGNSDVKT
+60 NS
-72 FNPKK
+72 
-77 LDCEQWARTLVAAG
+77 
-91 MKGVIITAKHHDGFC
+91 
-106 LWPTRTTDYCIRNTP
+106 
-121 YKNGEGDVVGELSQA
+121 
-136 CKKYGLKFGVYLS
+136 
-149 PWDRHQASYG
+149 
-159 SPYYLKLYQH
+159 
-169 QLKELLS
+169 
-176 NYGELFEVWF
+176 
-186 DGANGGDGWY
+186 
-196 GGAEESRTIDR
+196 
-207 RNYYNFPR
+207 
-215 IFEIVDSLQ
+215 
-224 PNAILFGDGGP
+224 
-235 GCRWVGNEN
+235 
-244 GFAGETCWSTIPSN
+244 
-258 TDKNGFS
+258 DKNGYA
-265 TNLYTLFSEAKK
+265 TNLYTLFSEAKR
-277 RDESVMAHE
+277 RDEAVMAHE

-305 EDIISRKDYQE
+305 EDIIDRKDYQE

-341 TMLLL
+341 TMLPL

-371 VNDFIQKMKDNLMAV
+371 VKDFIQKMKDNLMAV

-405 PKQENVEQYSD
+405 PKQENFEQYSD

-424 VVSATGHQQ
+424 VVTATGHQQ

-467 MMEMGMPAKI
+467 MMEMGMSAKI

-482 GLVDY
+482 GMVDY

-513 RKAERGEKIEY
+513 RKAERGEKVEY
-524 SSLKNEQQT
+524 SSSKNEQQT
-533 TEMQLKMPKHYFVA
+533 NEMQSQTPKHYFVA
-547 DEIAKHPDSE
+547 DEIAKQPDSE

-570 SADVV
+570 TADVV

-580 SLEVNNEVSGM
+580 SLDVNNEVSGM

-599 LQKEGFQSVKFYN
+599 LQKEGLETVKFYN
-612 PDGALGYHPD
+612 PDGALGYRHD

-629 DITVARLKNWQMED
+629 DITVARLKNWKLED

-653 SQSKQVGFDRI
+653 EQSKQVGFDRI

-676 YIKPEGQKAFSIYP
+676 YIKPEGQKPFSIYP

-702 KQAQDTMDSLRVEL
+702 KQAQGTMDSLRVEL
-716 AQKYYAMAE
+716 AQKYYAMAAV
-725 TKPDLKV
+725 KPDLKI
-732 DLFGSGQHNEVDMNR
+732 DLFGSGQHNEMDLNR

-762 CAVTI
+762 CAATI
-767 DGADKL
+767 EGEEKL
-773 QPRVVSPSQWQ
+773 TPRVVSPGQWQ

-805 DILQKGQTQEQT
+805 DILQKEQTQEQT
-817 ASEKQV
+817 ASEKQG

-831 TQVSTDKNEE
+831 TQLSTNK
-841 EHREYHE
+841 HE

-853 ASSEEKT
+853 ASSEEKK

-866 DATVQRDNNAT
+866 EATVQRDNNVT

-939 TKRNTQA
+939 AKRNTQA
-946 GIYMAGFPH
+946 GPYMAGFPH
-955 HALDTYLPKLIRA
+955 HALDTYLPKFIRA

>member
-1 MKKSLLVALCLGLAA
+1 MKEKSAQEKNAAERQVSLITDALSKSAGNNGVWLNEEGKQYPRFYPKGAAVSPFNAMVLGL
-16 ITVAAQRNYSQVDPI
+16 
-31 QPVPTAKQV
+31 
-40 AWQKLETYAFIH
+40 
-52 FGLNTFND
+52 
-60 KEWGYGNSDVKT
+60 NS
-72 FNPKK
+72 
-77 LDCEQWARTLVAAG
+77 
-91 MKGVIITAKHHDGFC
+91 
-106 LWPTRTTDYCIRNTP
+106 
-121 YKNGEGDVVGELSQA
+121 
-136 CKKYGLKFGVYLS
+136 
-149 PWDRHQASYG
+149 
-159 SPYYLKLYQH
+159 
-169 QLKELLS
+169 
-176 NYGELFEVWF
+176 
-186 DGANGGDGWY
+186 
-196 GGAEESRTIDR
+196 
-207 RNYYNFPR
+207 
-215 IFEIVDSLQ
+215 
-224 PNAILFGDGGP
+224 
-235 GCRWVGNEN
+235 
-244 GFAGETCWSTIPSN
+244 
-258 TDKNGFS
+258 DKNGYA
-265 TNLYTLFSEAKK
+265 TNLYTLFSEAKR
-277 RDESVMAHE
+277 RDEAVMAHE

-305 EDIISRKDYQE
+305 EDIIDRKDYQE

-341 TMLLL
+341 TMLPL

-371 VNDFIQKMKDNLMAV
+371 VKDFIQKMKDNLMAV

-405 PKQENVEQYSD
+405 PKQENFEQYSD

-424 VVSATGHQQ
+424 VVTATGHQQ

-467 MMEMGMPAKI
+467 MMEMGMSAKI

-482 GLVDY
+482 GMVDY

-513 RKAERGEKIEY
+513 RKAELGEKVEY
-524 SSLKNEQQT
+524 SSSKNEQQT
-533 TEMQLKMPKHYFVA
+533 NEMQSQTPKHYFVA
-547 DEIAKHPDSE
+547 DEIAKQPDSE

-570 SADVV
+570 TADVV

-580 SLEVNNEVSGM
+580 SLDVNNEVSGM

-599 LQKEGFQSVKFYN
+599 LQKEGLETVKFYN
-612 PDGALGYHPD
+612 PDGALGYRHD

-629 DITVARLKNWQMED
+629 DITVARLKNWKLED

-653 SQSKQVGFDRI
+653 EQSKQVGFDRI

-676 YIKPEGQKAFSIYP
+676 YIKPEGQKPFSIYP

-716 AQKYYAMAE
+716 AQKYYAMAAV
-725 TKPDLKV
+725 KPDLKI
-732 DLFGSGQHNEVDMNR
+732 DLFGSGQHNEMDLNR

-762 CAVTI
+762 CAATI
-767 DGADKL
+767 EGEEKL
-773 QPRVVSPSQWQ
+773 TPRVVSPGQWQ

-817 ASEKQV
+817 APEKQG

-831 TQVSTDKNEE
+831 TQLSTNK
-841 EHREYHE
+841 HE

-853 ASSEEKT
+853 ASSEEKK

-866 DATVQRDNNAT
+866 EATVQRDNNVT

-946 GIYMAGFPH
+946 GPYMAGFPH

>member
-1 MKKSLLVALCLGLAA
+1 MKEKSAQEKNAAERQVSLITDALSKSAGNNGVWLNEEGKQYPRFYPKGAAVSPFNAMVLGL
-16 ITVAAQRNYSQVDPI
+16 
-31 QPVPTAKQV
+31 
-40 AWQKLETYAFIH
+40 
-52 FGLNTFND
+52 
-60 KEWGYGNSDVKT
+60 NS
-72 FNPKK
+72 
-77 LDCEQWARTLVAAG
+77 
-91 MKGVIITAKHHDGFC
+91 
-106 LWPTRTTDYCIRNTP
+106 
-121 YKNGEGDVVGELSQA
+121 
-136 CKKYGLKFGVYLS
+136 
-149 PWDRHQASYG
+149 
-159 SPYYLKLYQH
+159 
-169 QLKELLS
+169 
-176 NYGELFEVWF
+176 
-186 DGANGGDGWY
+186 
-196 GGAEESRTIDR
+196 
-207 RNYYNFPR
+207 
-215 IFEIVDSLQ
+215 
-224 PNAILFGDGGP
+224 
-235 GCRWVGNEN
+235 
-244 GFAGETCWSTIPSN
+244 
-258 TDKNGFS
+258 DKNGYA
-265 TNLYTLFSEAKK
+265 TNLYTLFSEAKR
-277 RDESVMAHE
+277 RDEAVMAHE
-286 RGVPFNWYAWNKYV
+286 RGVPFNWYTWNKYV

-305 EDIISRKDYQE
+305 EDIIDRKDYQE

-341 TMLLL
+341 TMLPL
-346 KDKEKYEEVVK
+346 KDNEKYEEVVK
-357 ANVGANEDKALRSQ
+357 ANVGANEDKALRSL
-371 VNDFIQKMKDNLMAV
+371 VKDFIQKMKDNLMAV

-405 PKQENVEQYSD
+405 PKQENFEQYSD

-424 VVSATGHQQ
+424 VVTATGHQQ

-467 MMEMGMPAKI
+467 MMEMGMSAKI

-482 GLVDY
+482 GMVDY

-513 RKAERGEKIEY
+513 RKAERGEKVEY
-524 SSLKNEQQT
+524 SSSKNEQQT
-533 TEMQLKMPKHYFVA
+533 NEMQSQTPKHYFVA
-547 DEIAKHPDSE
+547 DEIAKQPDSE

-570 SADVV
+570 TADVV

-580 SLEVNNEVSGM
+580 SLDVNNEVSGM

-599 LQKEGFQSVKFYN
+599 LQKEGLETVKFYN
-612 PDGALGYHPD
+612 PDGALGYRHD

-629 DITVARLKNWQMED
+629 DITVARLKNWKLED

-653 SQSKQVGFDRI
+653 EQSKQVGFDRI

-676 YIKPEGQKAFSIYP
+676 YIKPEGQKPFSIYP

-702 KQAQDTMDSLRVEL
+702 KQAQDIMDSLRVEL
-716 AQKYYAMAE
+716 AQKYYAMAAV
-725 TKPDLKV
+725 KPDLKI
-732 DLFGSGQHNEVDMNR
+732 DLFGSGQHNEMDLNR

-762 CAVTI
+762 CAATI
-767 DGADKL
+767 EGEEKL
-773 QPRVVSPSQWQ
+773 TPRVVSPGQWQ

-817 ASEKQV
+817 ASEKQG

-831 TQVSTDKNEE
+831 TQLSTNK
-841 EHREYHE
+841 HE

-853 ASSEEKT
+853 ASSEEKK

-866 DATVQRDNNAT
+866 EATVQRDNNVT

-946 GIYMAGFPH
+946 GPYMAGFPH
-955 HALDTYLPKLIRA
+955 HALDTYLPKFIRA

-987 QNTEEQQRSGGM
+987 QNTDEQQRSGGM

>member
-1 MKKSLLVALCLGLAA
+1 MKEKSAQEKNPAERQVSLITDALSKAAGNNGVWLNEEGKQYPRFYPKGAAVSPFNAMVLGL
-16 ITVAAQRNYSQVDPI
+16 
-31 QPVPTAKQV
+31 
-40 AWQKLETYAFIH
+40 
-52 FGLNTFND
+52 
-60 KEWGYGNSDVKT
+60 NS
-72 FNPKK
+72 
-77 LDCEQWARTLVAAG
+77 
-91 MKGVIITAKHHDGFC
+91 
-106 LWPTRTTDYCIRNTP
+106 
-121 YKNGEGDVVGELSQA
+121 
-136 CKKYGLKFGVYLS
+136 
-149 PWDRHQASYG
+149 
-159 SPYYLKLYQH
+159 
-169 QLKELLS
+169 
-176 NYGELFEVWF
+176 
-186 DGANGGDGWY
+186 
-196 GGAEESRTIDR
+196 
-207 RNYYNFPR
+207 
-215 IFEIVDSLQ
+215 
-224 PNAILFGDGGP
+224 
-235 GCRWVGNEN
+235 
-244 GFAGETCWSTIPSN
+244 
-258 TDKNGFS
+258 DKNGYA

-277 RDESVMAHE
+277 RDEAVMAHE

-305 EDIISRKDYQE
+305 EDIIDRKDYQE

-341 TMLLL
+341 TMLPL

-357 ANVGANEDKALRSQ
+357 ANVGTNEDKALRSQ
-371 VNDFIQKMKDNLMAV
+371 VKDFIQKMKDNLMAV

-405 PKQENVEQYSD
+405 PKQENFEQYSD

-424 VVSATGHQQ
+424 VVTATGHQQ

-467 MMEMGMPAKI
+467 MMEMGMTAKI
-477 SKENM
+477 SKENI

-513 RKAERGEKIEY
+513 RKAERGEKVEY
-524 SSLKNEQQT
+524 SSSKNEQQT
-533 TEMQLKMPKHYFVA
+533 NEMQSQTPKHYFVA
-547 DEIAKHPDSE
+547 DEIAKQPDSE

-570 SADVV
+570 TADVV

-580 SLEVNNEVSGM
+580 SLDVNNEVSGM

-599 LQKEGFQSVKFYN
+599 LQKEGLETVKFYN
-612 PDGALGYHPD
+612 PDGALGYRHD

-629 DITVARLKNWQMED
+629 DITVARLKNWKLED

-653 SQSKQVGFDRI
+653 EQSKQVGFDRI

-676 YIKPEGQKAFSIYP
+676 YIKPEGQKPFSIYP

-716 AQKYYAMAE
+716 AQKYYAMASV
-725 TKPDLKV
+725 KPDLKI
-732 DLFGSGQHNEVDMNR
+732 DLFGSGQHNEMDLNR
-747 IQKVNVFKAKNDVIL
+747 IQKVNVFKAKNDIIL
-762 CAVTI
+762 CAATI
-767 DGADKL
+767 EGEEKL
-773 QPRVVSPSQWQ
+773 TPRVVSPGQWQ
-784 RMWIAEDKNE
+784 RMWIAEDKNK

-805 DILQKGQTQEQT
+805 DILQKGQAQEQT
-817 ASEKQV
+817 ASEKQGA
-823 EETEVKQE
+823 ETEVKQE
-831 TQVSTDKNEE
+831 TQVSTDKHEE

-853 ASSEEKT
+853 ASSEEEKKK
-860 DIREEK
+860 IREEK
-866 DATVQRDNNAT
+866 EATVQRDNNAT
-877 VEKKEETKGKQKE
+877 GEKKEETKDKQKE
-890 ETKDSPIMKQWKE
+890 ETKDSPIMKQCKE

-946 GIYMAGFPH
+946 GPYMAGFPH

>member
-1 MKKSLLVALCLGLAA
+1 MKEKSPQEKNAAERQVSLITEALSKAA
-16 ITVAAQRNYSQVDPI
+16 DNKGVWLNEQGKQYPRFYPKGAAVSPFN
-31 QPVPTAKQV
+31 A
-40 AWQKLETYAFIH
+40 LMM
-52 FGLNTFND
+52 GLN
-60 KEWGYGNSDVKT
+60 S
-72 FNPKK
+72 
-77 LDCEQWARTLVAAG
+77 
-91 MKGVIITAKHHDGFC
+91 
-106 LWPTRTTDYCIRNTP
+106 
-121 YKNGEGDVVGELSQA
+121 
-136 CKKYGLKFGVYLS
+136 
-149 PWDRHQASYG
+149 
-159 SPYYLKLYQH
+159 
-169 QLKELLS
+169 
-176 NYGELFEVWF
+176 
-186 DGANGGDGWY
+186 
-196 GGAEESRTIDR
+196 
-207 RNYYNFPR
+207 
-215 IFEIVDSLQ
+215 
-224 PNAILFGDGGP
+224 
-235 GCRWVGNEN
+235 
-244 GFAGETCWSTIPSN
+244 
-258 TDKNGFS
+258 DKNGYA

-277 RDESVMAHE
+277 RNEAVMAHE

-341 TMLLL
+341 TMLPL

-357 ANVGANEDKALRSQ
+357 ENVVANEGKALRSQ

-405 PKQENVEQYSD
+405 PKQENFEQYSD

-513 RKAERGEKIEY
+513 RKAERGEKVEY
-524 SSLKNEQQT
+524 SSSKNEQQT
-533 TEMQLKMPKHYFVA
+533 NEMQSQTPKHYFVA
-547 DEIAKHPDSE
+547 DEIAKQPDSE

-570 SADVV
+570 TADVV

-580 SLEVNNEVSGM
+580 SLDVNNEVSGM

-599 LQKEGFQSVKFYN
+599 LQKEGLETVKFYN
-612 PDGALGYHPD
+612 PDGALGYRHD

-629 DITVARLKNWQMED
+629 DITVARLKNWKLED

-653 SQSKQVGFDRI
+653 EQSKQVGFDRI

-676 YIKPEGQKAFSIYP
+676 YIKPEGQKPFSIYP

-702 KQAQDTMDSLRVEL
+702 KQAQGTMDSLRVEL
-716 AQKYYAMAE
+716 AQKYYAMAAV
-725 TKPDLKV
+725 KPDLKI
-732 DLFGSGQHNEVDMNR
+732 DLFGSGQHNEMDLNR

-762 CAVTI
+762 CAATI
-767 DGADKL
+767 EGEEKL
-773 QPRVVSPSQWQ
+773 TPRVVSPGQWQ

-817 ASEKQV
+817 ASEKQG

-831 TQVSTDKNEE
+831 TQLSTNK
-841 EHREYHE
+841 HE

-853 ASSEEKT
+853 ASSEEKK

-866 DATVQRDNNAT
+866 EATVQRDNNVT

-946 GIYMAGFPH
+946 GPYMAGFPH

>member
-1 MKKSLLVALCLGLAA
+1 MKEKSAQEKNAAERQVSLITDALSKAAGNNGVWLNEEGKQYPRFYPKGAAVSPFNAMVLGL
-16 ITVAAQRNYSQVDPI
+16 
-31 QPVPTAKQV
+31 
-40 AWQKLETYAFIH
+40 
-52 FGLNTFND
+52 
-60 KEWGYGNSDVKT
+60 NS
-72 FNPKK
+72 
-77 LDCEQWARTLVAAG
+77 
-91 MKGVIITAKHHDGFC
+91 
-106 LWPTRTTDYCIRNTP
+106 
-121 YKNGEGDVVGELSQA
+121 
-136 CKKYGLKFGVYLS
+136 
-149 PWDRHQASYG
+149 
-159 SPYYLKLYQH
+159 
-169 QLKELLS
+169 
-176 NYGELFEVWF
+176 
-186 DGANGGDGWY
+186 
-196 GGAEESRTIDR
+196 
-207 RNYYNFPR
+207 
-215 IFEIVDSLQ
+215 
-224 PNAILFGDGGP
+224 
-235 GCRWVGNEN
+235 
-244 GFAGETCWSTIPSN
+244 
-258 TDKNGFS
+258 DKNGYA

-277 RDESVMAHE
+277 RDEAVMAHE

-305 EDIISRKDYQE
+305 EDIIDRKDYQE

-341 TMLLL
+341 TMLPL

-371 VNDFIQKMKDNLMAV
+371 VKDFIQKMKDNLMAV

-405 PKQENVEQYSD
+405 PKQENFEQYSD

-424 VVSATGHQQ
+424 VVTATGHQQ

-460 ELASGIK
+460 ELASSIK
-467 MMEMGMPAKI
+467 MMEMGMTAKI
-477 SKENM
+477 SKENI

-513 RKAERGEKIEY
+513 RKAERGEKVEY
-524 SSLKNEQQT
+524 SSSKNEQQT
-533 TEMQLKMPKHYFVA
+533 NEMQSQTPKHYFVA
-547 DEIAKHPDSE
+547 DEIAKQPDSE

-570 SADVV
+570 TADVV

-580 SLEVNNEVSGM
+580 SLDVNNEVSGM

-599 LQKEGFQSVKFYN
+599 LQKEGLETVKFYN
-612 PDGALGYHPD
+612 PDGALGYRHD

-629 DITVARLKNWQMED
+629 DITVARLKNWKLED
-643 ISKIDVSDAV
+643 ISKIDVSDAIE
-653 SQSKQVGFDRI
+653 QSKQVGFDRI

-676 YIKPEGQKAFSIYP
+676 YIKPEGQKPFSIYP

-716 AQKYYAMAE
+716 AQKYYAMAAV
-725 TKPDLKV
+725 KPDLKI
-732 DLFGSGQHNEVDMNR
+732 DLFGSGQHNEMDLNR

-762 CAVTI
+762 CAATI
-767 DGADKL
+767 EGEEKL
-773 QPRVVSPSQWQ
+773 TPRVVSPGQWQ

-805 DILQKGQTQEQT
+805 DILRKGQVQEQT

-831 TQVSTDKNEE
+831 TQVSTDK
-841 EHREYHE
+841 HE

-853 ASSEEKT
+853 ASSEEKK

-877 VEKKEETKGKQKE
+877 VEKKEEAKGKQKE

-946 GIYMAGFPH
+946 GPYMAGFPH

-979 APKQKQEE
+979 APKQKQED
-987 QNTEEQQRSGGM
+987 QNTEEQLRSGGM

>member
-1 MKKSLLVALCLGLAA
+1 MKEKSPQEKNAAERQVSLITDALSKAADNKGVWLNEQGKQYPRFYPKGAAVSPFNALVM
-16 ITVAAQRNYSQVDPI
+16 
-31 QPVPTAKQV
+31 
-40 AWQKLETYAFIH
+40 
-52 FGLNTFND
+52 GLN
-60 KEWGYGNSDVKT
+60 S
-72 FNPKK
+72 
-77 LDCEQWARTLVAAG
+77 
-91 MKGVIITAKHHDGFC
+91 
-106 LWPTRTTDYCIRNTP
+106 
-121 YKNGEGDVVGELSQA
+121 
-136 CKKYGLKFGVYLS
+136 
-149 PWDRHQASYG
+149 
-159 SPYYLKLYQH
+159 
-169 QLKELLS
+169 
-176 NYGELFEVWF
+176 
-186 DGANGGDGWY
+186 
-196 GGAEESRTIDR
+196 
-207 RNYYNFPR
+207 
-215 IFEIVDSLQ
+215 
-224 PNAILFGDGGP
+224 
-235 GCRWVGNEN
+235 
-244 GFAGETCWSTIPSN
+244 
-258 TDKNGFS
+258 DKNEYA

-277 RDESVMAHE
+277 RDEAVVAHE
-286 RGVPFNWYAWNKYV
+286 RGIPFNWYAWNKYV

-316 LSATDQTQYKG
+316 LAATDQTHYKG

-341 TMLLL
+341 TMLPM
-346 KDKEKYEEVVK
+346 KDKDKYDEVVK
-357 ANVGANEDKALRSQ
+357 ANVGTVEEKALRSQ

-405 PKQENVEQYSD
+405 PKQEHFEQYSD

-443 NGIAP
+443 NGTAP

-460 ELASGIK
+460 ELASGVK
-467 MMEMGMPAKI
+467 MLELGLPAKI

-513 RKAERGEKIEY
+513 RKAERGEKVEY

-533 TEMQLKMPKHYFVA
+533 TEMQAQMPKHYFVA
-547 DEIAKHPDSE
+547 DEIAQHPDKE

-570 SADVV
+570 TADVV

-580 SLEVNNEVSGM
+580 SLEVNDEVQGM

-599 LQKEGFQSVKFYN
+599 LQKEGLETVKFYN
-612 PDGALGYHPD
+612 PDGALGYRPD
-622 DSYFAGK
+622 DGYFAGK
-629 DITVARLKNWQMED
+629 DITVARLKNWKLED

-653 SQSKQVGFDRI
+653 AQSKQVGFDRI

-702 KQAQDTMDSLRVEL
+702 KQAQDTMDNLRVEL

-732 DLFGSGQHNEVDMNR
+732 DLFGSGQHNEQDLNR

-762 CAVTI
+762 CAATI
-767 DGADKL
+767 EGTNKL

-817 ASEKQV
+817 ASEKQG
-823 EETEVKQE
+823 EEAEVKQE
-831 TQVSTDKNEE
+831 AQVSTDKHEE

-853 ASSEEKT
+853 AFSEEKKKE
-860 DIREEK
+860 IREEEK
-866 DATVQRDNNAT
+866 TAP

-890 ETKDSPIMKQWKE
+890 ENEAKTKDSPLMKQWKE
-903 LKAKHPD
+903 LKAKHPE

-939 TKRNTQA
+939 TKRNGA
-946 GIYMAGFPH
+946 KDSYLAGFPH

-979 APKQKQEE
+979 APKQKHQEQNNEE
-987 QNTEEQQRSGGM
+987 QHRSGGM

>member
-1 MKKSLLVALCLGLAA
+1 MKEKSAQEKNAAERQVSLITDALSKAAGNNGVWLNEEGKQYPRFYPMGAAVSPFNAMVLGL
-16 ITVAAQRNYSQVDPI
+16 
-31 QPVPTAKQV
+31 
-40 AWQKLETYAFIH
+40 
-52 FGLNTFND
+52 
-60 KEWGYGNSDVKT
+60 NS
-72 FNPKK
+72 
-77 LDCEQWARTLVAAG
+77 
-91 MKGVIITAKHHDGFC
+91 
-106 LWPTRTTDYCIRNTP
+106 
-121 YKNGEGDVVGELSQA
+121 
-136 CKKYGLKFGVYLS
+136 
-149 PWDRHQASYG
+149 
-159 SPYYLKLYQH
+159 
-169 QLKELLS
+169 
-176 NYGELFEVWF
+176 
-186 DGANGGDGWY
+186 
-196 GGAEESRTIDR
+196 
-207 RNYYNFPR
+207 
-215 IFEIVDSLQ
+215 
-224 PNAILFGDGGP
+224 
-235 GCRWVGNEN
+235 
-244 GFAGETCWSTIPSN
+244 
-258 TDKNGFS
+258 DKNGYA

-277 RDESVMAHE
+277 RDEAVMAHE

-305 EDIISRKDYQE
+305 EDIIDRKDYQE

-341 TMLLL
+341 TMLPL

-371 VNDFIQKMKDNLMAV
+371 VKDFIQKMKDNLMAV

-405 PKQENVEQYSD
+405 PKQENFEQYSD

-424 VVSATGHQQ
+424 VVTATGHQQ

-467 MMEMGMPAKI
+467 MMEMGMTAKI
-477 SKENM
+477 SKENI

-513 RKAERGEKIEY
+513 RKAERGEKVEY
-524 SSLKNEQQT
+524 SSSKNEQQT
-533 TEMQLKMPKHYFVA
+533 NEMQSQTPKHYFVA
-547 DEIAKHPDSE
+547 DEIAKQPDSE

-570 SADVV
+570 TADVV

-580 SLEVNNEVSGM
+580 SLDVNNEVSGM

-599 LQKEGFQSVKFYN
+599 LQKEGLETVKFYN
-612 PDGALGYHPD
+612 PDGALGYRHD

-629 DITVARLKNWQMED
+629 DITVARLKNWKLED

-653 SQSKQVGFDRI
+653 EQSKQVGFDRI

-676 YIKPEGQKAFSIYP
+676 YIKPEGQKPFSIYP

-716 AQKYYAMAE
+716 AQKYYAMASV
-725 TKPDLKV
+725 KPDLKI
-732 DLFGSGQHNEVDMNR
+732 DLFGSGQHNEMDLNR

-762 CAVTI
+762 CAATI
-767 DGADKL
+767 EGEEKL
-773 QPRVVSPSQWQ
+773 TPRVVSPGQWQ

-805 DILQKGQTQEQT
+805 DILQKGQAQEQT
-817 ASEKQV
+817 ASEKQG

-831 TQVSTDKNEE
+831 TQVSTDKHEE

-853 ASSEEKT
+853 ASSEEEKKK
-860 DIREEK
+860 IREEK
-866 DATVQRDNNAT
+866 EATVQRDNNAT
-877 VEKKEETKGKQKE
+877 GEKKEETKDKQKE

-946 GIYMAGFPH
+946 GPYMAGFPH

>member
-1 MKKSLLVALCLGLAA
+1 MKEKSAQEKNAAERQVSLIIDALSKAAGNNGVWLNEEGKQYPRFYPKGAAVSPFNAMVLGL
-16 ITVAAQRNYSQVDPI
+16 
-31 QPVPTAKQV
+31 
-40 AWQKLETYAFIH
+40 
-52 FGLNTFND
+52 
-60 KEWGYGNSDVKT
+60 NS
-72 FNPKK
+72 
-77 LDCEQWARTLVAAG
+77 
-91 MKGVIITAKHHDGFC
+91 
-106 LWPTRTTDYCIRNTP
+106 
-121 YKNGEGDVVGELSQA
+121 
-136 CKKYGLKFGVYLS
+136 
-149 PWDRHQASYG
+149 
-159 SPYYLKLYQH
+159 
-169 QLKELLS
+169 
-176 NYGELFEVWF
+176 
-186 DGANGGDGWY
+186 
-196 GGAEESRTIDR
+196 
-207 RNYYNFPR
+207 
-215 IFEIVDSLQ
+215 
-224 PNAILFGDGGP
+224 
-235 GCRWVGNEN
+235 
-244 GFAGETCWSTIPSN
+244 
-258 TDKNGFS
+258 DKNGYA

-277 RDESVMAHE
+277 RDEAVMAHE

-305 EDIISRKDYQE
+305 EDIIDRKDYQE

-341 TMLLL
+341 TMLPL

-357 ANVGANEDKALRSQ
+357 ANVGANEEKTLRSQ
-371 VNDFIQKMKDNLMAV
+371 VKDFIQKMKNNLMAV

-405 PKQENVEQYSD
+405 PKQENFEQYSD
-416 YVQEMLRQ
+416 YVHEMLRQ
-424 VVSATGHQQ
+424 VVTATGHQQ

-467 MMEMGMPAKI
+467 MMEMGMTAKI
-477 SKENM
+477 SKENIDM
-482 GLVDY
+482 VDY

-513 RKAERGEKIEY
+513 RKAERGEKVEY
-524 SSLKNEQQT
+524 SSSKNEQQT
-533 TEMQLKMPKHYFVA
+533 NEMQSQTPKHYFVA
-547 DEIAKHPDSE
+547 DEIAKQPDSE

-570 SADVV
+570 TADVV

-580 SLEVNNEVSGM
+580 SLDVNNEVSGM

-599 LQKEGFQSVKFYN
+599 LQKEGLETVKFYN
-612 PDGALGYHPD
+612 PDGALGYRHD

-629 DITVARLKNWQMED
+629 DITVARLKNWKLED

-653 SQSKQVGFDRI
+653 EQSKQVGFDRI

-676 YIKPEGQKAFSIYP
+676 YIKPEGQKPFSIYP
-690 DKADLNRFFTTL
+690 DKADQNRFFTTL

-716 AQKYYAMAE
+716 AQKYYAMASV
-725 TKPDLKV
+725 KPDLKI
-732 DLFGSGQHNEVDMNR
+732 DLFGSGQHNEMDLNR

-762 CAVTI
+762 CAATI
-767 DGADKL
+767 EGEEKL
-773 QPRVVSPSQWQ
+773 TPRVVSPGQWQ

-805 DILQKGQTQEQT
+805 DILQKGQAQEQT
-817 ASEKQV
+817 ASEKQI

-831 TQVSTDKNEE
+831 TQVSTDKHEE

-853 ASSEEKT
+853 ASSEEKK

-866 DATVQRDNNAT
+866 DAPS
-877 VEKKEETKGKQKE
+877 EKKEETKGKQKE

-939 TKRNTQA
+939 TKRNGTKDS
-946 GIYMAGFPH
+946 YLAGFPH

>member
-1 MKKSLLVALCLGLAA
+1 MKEKSAQEKNAAERQVSLITDALSKAAGNNGVWLNEEGKQYPRFYPKGAAVSPFNAMVLGL
-16 ITVAAQRNYSQVDPI
+16 
-31 QPVPTAKQV
+31 
-40 AWQKLETYAFIH
+40 
-52 FGLNTFND
+52 
-60 KEWGYGNSDVKT
+60 NS
-72 FNPKK
+72 
-77 LDCEQWARTLVAAG
+77 
-91 MKGVIITAKHHDGFC
+91 
-106 LWPTRTTDYCIRNTP
+106 
-121 YKNGEGDVVGELSQA
+121 
-136 CKKYGLKFGVYLS
+136 
-149 PWDRHQASYG
+149 
-159 SPYYLKLYQH
+159 
-169 QLKELLS
+169 
-176 NYGELFEVWF
+176 
-186 DGANGGDGWY
+186 
-196 GGAEESRTIDR
+196 
-207 RNYYNFPR
+207 
-215 IFEIVDSLQ
+215 
-224 PNAILFGDGGP
+224 
-235 GCRWVGNEN
+235 
-244 GFAGETCWSTIPSN
+244 
-258 TDKNGFS
+258 DKNGYA

-277 RDESVMAHE
+277 RDEAVMAHE

-305 EDIISRKDYQE
+305 EDIIDRKDYQE

-341 TMLLL
+341 TMLPL

-357 ANVGANEDKALRSQ
+357 ANVGTNEDKALRSQ
-371 VNDFIQKMKDNLMAV
+371 VKDFIQKMKDNLMAV

-405 PKQENVEQYSD
+405 PKQENFEQYSD

-424 VVSATGHQQ
+424 VVTATGHQQ

-467 MMEMGMPAKI
+467 MMEMGMTAKI
-477 SKENM
+477 SKENI

-513 RKAERGEKIEY
+513 RKAERGEKVEY
-524 SSLKNEQQT
+524 SSSKNEQQT
-533 TEMQLKMPKHYFVA
+533 NEMQSQTPKHYFVA
-547 DEIAKHPDSE
+547 DEIAKQPDSE

-570 SADVV
+570 TADVV

-580 SLEVNNEVSGM
+580 SLDVNNEVSGM

-599 LQKEGFQSVKFYN
+599 LQKEGLETVKFYN
-612 PDGALGYHPD
+612 PDGALGYRHD

-629 DITVARLKNWQMED
+629 DITVARLKNWKLED

-653 SQSKQVGFDRI
+653 EQSKQVGFDRI

-676 YIKPEGQKAFSIYP
+676 YIKPEGQKPFSIYP

-716 AQKYYAMAE
+716 AQKYYAMASV
-725 TKPDLKV
+725 KPDLKI
-732 DLFGSGQHNEVDMNR
+732 DLFGSGQHNEMDLNR
-747 IQKVNVFKAKNDVIL
+747 IQKVNVFKAKNDIIL
-762 CAVTI
+762 CAATI
-767 DGADKL
+767 EGEEKL
-773 QPRVVSPSQWQ
+773 TPRVVSPGQWQ
-784 RMWIAEDKNE
+784 RMWIAEDKNK

-805 DILQKGQTQEQT
+805 DILQKGQAQEQT
-817 ASEKQV
+817 ASEKQGA
-823 EETEVKQE
+823 ETEVKQE
-831 TQVSTDKNEE
+831 TQVSTDKHEE

-853 ASSEEKT
+853 ASSEEEKKK
-860 DIREEK
+860 IREEK
-866 DATVQRDNNAT
+866 EATVQRDNNAT
-877 VEKKEETKGKQKE
+877 GEKKEETKDKQKE
-890 ETKDSPIMKQWKE
+890 ETKDSPIMKQCKE

-946 GIYMAGFPH
+946 GPYMAGFPH

>member
-1 MKKSLLVALCLGLAA
+1 MKEKSAQEKNAAERQVSLITDALSKSAGNNGVWLNEEGKQYPRFYPKGAAVSPFNAMVLGL
-16 ITVAAQRNYSQVDPI
+16 
-31 QPVPTAKQV
+31 
-40 AWQKLETYAFIH
+40 
-52 FGLNTFND
+52 
-60 KEWGYGNSDVKT
+60 NS
-72 FNPKK
+72 
-77 LDCEQWARTLVAAG
+77 
-91 MKGVIITAKHHDGFC
+91 
-106 LWPTRTTDYCIRNTP
+106 
-121 YKNGEGDVVGELSQA
+121 
-136 CKKYGLKFGVYLS
+136 
-149 PWDRHQASYG
+149 
-159 SPYYLKLYQH
+159 
-169 QLKELLS
+169 
-176 NYGELFEVWF
+176 
-186 DGANGGDGWY
+186 
-196 GGAEESRTIDR
+196 
-207 RNYYNFPR
+207 
-215 IFEIVDSLQ
+215 
-224 PNAILFGDGGP
+224 
-235 GCRWVGNEN
+235 
-244 GFAGETCWSTIPSN
+244 
-258 TDKNGFS
+258 DKNGYA

-277 RDESVMAHE
+277 RDEAVMAHE

-305 EDIISRKDYQE
+305 EDIIDRKDYQK

-341 TMLLL
+341 TMLPL

-371 VNDFIQKMKDNLMAV
+371 VKDFIQKMKDNLMAV

-405 PKQENVEQYSD
+405 PKQENFEQYSD

-424 VVSATGHQQ
+424 VVTATGHQQ

-467 MMEMGMPAKI
+467 MMEMGMTAKI
-477 SKENM
+477 SKENI

-513 RKAERGEKIEY
+513 RKAERGEKVEY
-524 SSLKNEQQT
+524 SSSKNEQQT
-533 TEMQLKMPKHYFVA
+533 NEMQSQTPKHYFVA
-547 DEIAKHPDSE
+547 DEIAKQPDSE

-570 SADVV
+570 TADVV

-580 SLEVNNEVSGM
+580 SLDVNNEVSGM

-599 LQKEGFQSVKFYN
+599 LQKEGLETVKFYN
-612 PDGALGYHPD
+612 PDGALGYRHD

-629 DITVARLKNWQMED
+629 DITVARLKNWKLED

-653 SQSKQVGFDRI
+653 EQSKQVGFDRI

-676 YIKPEGQKAFSIYP
+676 YIKPEGQKPFSIYP

-716 AQKYYAMAE
+716 AQKYYAMASV
-725 TKPDLKV
+725 KPDLKI
-732 DLFGSGQHNEVDMNR
+732 DLFGSGQHNEMDLNR

-762 CAVTI
+762 CAATI
-767 DGADKL
+767 EGEEKL
-773 QPRVVSPSQWQ
+773 TPRVVSPGQWQ

-805 DILQKGQTQEQT
+805 DILQKGQAQEQT
-817 ASEKQV
+817 ASEKQG

-831 TQVSTDKNEE
+831 TQVSTDKHEE

-853 ASSEEKT
+853 ASSEEEKKK
-860 DIREEK
+860 IREEK
-866 DATVQRDNNAT
+866 EATVQRDNNAT
-877 VEKKEETKGKQKE
+877 GEKKEETKDKQKE

-946 GIYMAGFPH
+946 GPYMAGFPH

>member
-1 MKKSLLVALCLGLAA
+1 MKEKSAQEKNAAERQVSLITDALSKSAGNNGVWLNEEGKQYPRFYPKGAAVSPFNAMVLGL
-16 ITVAAQRNYSQVDPI
+16 
-31 QPVPTAKQV
+31 
-40 AWQKLETYAFIH
+40 
-52 FGLNTFND
+52 
-60 KEWGYGNSDVKT
+60 NS
-72 FNPKK
+72 
-77 LDCEQWARTLVAAG
+77 
-91 MKGVIITAKHHDGFC
+91 
-106 LWPTRTTDYCIRNTP
+106 
-121 YKNGEGDVVGELSQA
+121 
-136 CKKYGLKFGVYLS
+136 
-149 PWDRHQASYG
+149 
-159 SPYYLKLYQH
+159 
-169 QLKELLS
+169 
-176 NYGELFEVWF
+176 
-186 DGANGGDGWY
+186 
-196 GGAEESRTIDR
+196 
-207 RNYYNFPR
+207 
-215 IFEIVDSLQ
+215 
-224 PNAILFGDGGP
+224 
-235 GCRWVGNEN
+235 
-244 GFAGETCWSTIPSN
+244 
-258 TDKNGFS
+258 DKNGYA
-265 TNLYTLFSEAKK
+265 TNLYTLFSEAKR
-277 RDESVMAHE
+277 RDEAVMAHE

-305 EDIISRKDYQE
+305 EDIIDRKDYLE

-341 TMLLL
+341 TMLPL

-371 VNDFIQKMKDNLMAV
+371 VKDFIQKMKDNLMAV

-405 PKQENVEQYSD
+405 PKQENFEQYSD

-424 VVSATGHQQ
+424 VVTATGHQQ

-467 MMEMGMPAKI
+467 MMEMGMSAKI

-482 GLVDY
+482 GMVDY

-513 RKAERGEKIEY
+513 RKAERGEKVEY
-524 SSLKNEQQT
+524 SSSKNEQQT
-533 TEMQLKMPKHYFVA
+533 NEMQSQTPKHYFVA
-547 DEIAKHPDSE
+547 DEIAKQPDSE

-570 SADVV
+570 TADVV

-580 SLEVNNEVSGM
+580 SLDVNNEVSGM

-599 LQKEGFQSVKFYN
+599 LQKEGLETVKFYN
-612 PDGALGYHPD
+612 PDGALGYRHD

-629 DITVARLKNWQMED
+629 DITVARLKNWKLED

-653 SQSKQVGFDRI
+653 EQSKQVGFDRI

-676 YIKPEGQKAFSIYP
+676 YIKPEGQKPFSIYP

-702 KQAQDTMDSLRVEL
+702 KQAQGTMDSLRVEL
-716 AQKYYAMAE
+716 AQKYYAMAAV
-725 TKPDLKV
+725 KPDLKI
-732 DLFGSGQHNEVDMNR
+732 DLFGSGQHNEMDLNR

-762 CAVTI
+762 CAATI
-767 DGADKL
+767 EGEEKL
-773 QPRVVSPSQWQ
+773 TPRVVSPGQWQ

-817 ASEKQV
+817 ASEKQG

-831 TQVSTDKNEE
+831 TQLSTNK
-841 EHREYHE
+841 HE

-853 ASSEEKT
+853 ASSEEKK

-866 DATVQRDNNAT
+866 EATVQRDNNVT

-946 GIYMAGFPH
+946 GPYMAGFPH
-955 HALDTYLPKLIRA
+955 HALDTYLPKFIRA

>member
-1 MKKSLLVALCLGLAA
+1 MKEKSAQEKNAAERQVSLITDALSKSAGNNGVWLNEEGKQYPRFYPKGAAVSPFNAMVLGL
-16 ITVAAQRNYSQVDPI
+16 
-31 QPVPTAKQV
+31 
-40 AWQKLETYAFIH
+40 
-52 FGLNTFND
+52 
-60 KEWGYGNSDVKT
+60 NS
-72 FNPKK
+72 
-77 LDCEQWARTLVAAG
+77 
-91 MKGVIITAKHHDGFC
+91 
-106 LWPTRTTDYCIRNTP
+106 
-121 YKNGEGDVVGELSQA
+121 
-136 CKKYGLKFGVYLS
+136 
-149 PWDRHQASYG
+149 
-159 SPYYLKLYQH
+159 
-169 QLKELLS
+169 
-176 NYGELFEVWF
+176 
-186 DGANGGDGWY
+186 
-196 GGAEESRTIDR
+196 
-207 RNYYNFPR
+207 
-215 IFEIVDSLQ
+215 
-224 PNAILFGDGGP
+224 
-235 GCRWVGNEN
+235 
-244 GFAGETCWSTIPSN
+244 
-258 TDKNGFS
+258 DKNGYA
-265 TNLYTLFSEAKK
+265 TNLYTLFSEAKR
-277 RDESVMAHE
+277 RDEAVMAHE

-305 EDIISRKDYQE
+305 EDIIDRKDYQE

-341 TMLLL
+341 TMLPL
-346 KDKEKYEEVVK
+346 KDKEKYEDVVK
-357 ANVGANEDKALRSQ
+357 ANVSANEDKALRSQ
-371 VNDFIQKMKDNLMAV
+371 VNDFIQKMKENLMAV

-405 PKQENVEQYSD
+405 PKQENFEQYSD

-454 QEKLVV
+454 QEKLMV

-482 GLVDY
+482 GMVDY

-513 RKAERGEKIEY
+513 RKAERGEKVEY
-524 SSLKNEQQT
+524 SSSKNEQQT
-533 TEMQLKMPKHYFVA
+533 NEMQSQTPKHYFVA
-547 DEIAKHPDSE
+547 DEIAKQPDSE

-570 SADVV
+570 TADVV

-580 SLEVNNEVSGM
+580 SLDVNNEVSGM

-599 LQKEGFQSVKFYN
+599 LQKEGLETVKFYN
-612 PDGALGYHPD
+612 PDGALGYRHD

-629 DITVARLKNWQMED
+629 DITVARLKNWKLED

-653 SQSKQVGFDRI
+653 EQSKQVGFDRI

-676 YIKPEGQKAFSIYP
+676 YIKPEGQKPFSIYP

-702 KQAQDTMDSLRVEL
+702 KQAQGTMDSLRVEL
-716 AQKYYAMAE
+716 AQKYYAMAAV
-725 TKPDLKV
+725 KPDLKI
-732 DLFGSGQHNEVDMNR
+732 DLFGSGQHNEMDLNR

-762 CAVTI
+762 CAATI
-767 DGADKL
+767 EGEEKL
-773 QPRVVSPSQWQ
+773 TPRVVSPGQWQ

-817 ASEKQV
+817 ASEKQG

-831 TQVSTDKNEE
+831 TQLSTNK
-841 EHREYHE
+841 HE

-853 ASSEEKT
+853 ASSEEKK

-866 DATVQRDNNAT
+866 EATVQRDNNVT

-946 GIYMAGFPH
+946 GPYMAGFPH
-955 HALDTYLPKLIRA
+955 HALDTYLPKFIRA

>member
-1 MKKSLLVALCLGLAA
+1 MKEKSAQEKNAAERQVSLITDALSKSAGNNGVWLNEEGKQYPRFYPKGAAVSPFNAMVLGL
-16 ITVAAQRNYSQVDPI
+16 
-31 QPVPTAKQV
+31 
-40 AWQKLETYAFIH
+40 
-52 FGLNTFND
+52 
-60 KEWGYGNSDVKT
+60 NS
-72 FNPKK
+72 
-77 LDCEQWARTLVAAG
+77 
-91 MKGVIITAKHHDGFC
+91 
-106 LWPTRTTDYCIRNTP
+106 
-121 YKNGEGDVVGELSQA
+121 
-136 CKKYGLKFGVYLS
+136 
-149 PWDRHQASYG
+149 
-159 SPYYLKLYQH
+159 
-169 QLKELLS
+169 
-176 NYGELFEVWF
+176 
-186 DGANGGDGWY
+186 
-196 GGAEESRTIDR
+196 
-207 RNYYNFPR
+207 
-215 IFEIVDSLQ
+215 
-224 PNAILFGDGGP
+224 
-235 GCRWVGNEN
+235 
-244 GFAGETCWSTIPSN
+244 
-258 TDKNGFS
+258 DKNGYA
-265 TNLYTLFSEAKK
+265 TNLYTLFSEAKR
-277 RDESVMAHE
+277 RDEAVMAHE

-305 EDIISRKDYQE
+305 EDIIDRKDYQE

-341 TMLLL
+341 TMLPL

-371 VNDFIQKMKDNLMAV
+371 VKDFIQKMKDNLMAV

-392 VAHYDTEKDAVYM
+392 VAHYNTEKDAVYM
-405 PKQENVEQYSD
+405 PKQENFEQYSD

-424 VVSATGHQQ
+424 VVTATGHQQ

-467 MMEMGMPAKI
+467 MMEMGMSAKI

-482 GLVDY
+482 GMVDY

-513 RKAERGEKIEY
+513 RKAERGEKVEY
-524 SSLKNEQQT
+524 SSSKNEQQT
-533 TEMQLKMPKHYFVA
+533 NEMQSQTPKHYFVA
-547 DEIAKHPDSE
+547 DEIAKQPDSE

-570 SADVV
+570 TADVV

-580 SLEVNNEVSGM
+580 SLDVNNEVSGM

-599 LQKEGFQSVKFYN
+599 LQKEGLETVKFYN
-612 PDGALGYHPD
+612 PDGALGYRHD

-629 DITVARLKNWQMED
+629 DITVARLKNWKLED

-653 SQSKQVGFDRI
+653 EQSKQVGFDRI

-676 YIKPEGQKAFSIYP
+676 YIKPEGQKPFSIYP

-716 AQKYYAMAE
+716 AQKYYAMAAV
-725 TKPDLKV
+725 KPDLKI
-732 DLFGSGQHNEVDMNR
+732 DLFGSGQHNEMDLNR

-762 CAVTI
+762 CAATI
-767 DGADKL
+767 EGEEKL
-773 QPRVVSPSQWQ
+773 TPRVVSPGQWQ

-817 ASEKQV
+817 APEKQG

-831 TQVSTDKNEE
+831 TQLSTNK
-841 EHREYHE
+841 HE

-853 ASSEEKT
+853 ASSEEKK

-866 DATVQRDNNAT
+866 EATVQRDNNVT

-946 GIYMAGFPH
+946 GPYMAGFPH

>member
-1 MKKSLLVALCLGLAA
+1 MKEKSAQEKNAAERQVSLITDALSKAVGTNGVWLNEEGKQYPRFYPKGAAVSPFNAMVLGL
-16 ITVAAQRNYSQVDPI
+16 
-31 QPVPTAKQV
+31 
-40 AWQKLETYAFIH
+40 
-52 FGLNTFND
+52 
-60 KEWGYGNSDVKT
+60 NS
-72 FNPKK
+72 
-77 LDCEQWARTLVAAG
+77 
-91 MKGVIITAKHHDGFC
+91 
-106 LWPTRTTDYCIRNTP
+106 
-121 YKNGEGDVVGELSQA
+121 
-136 CKKYGLKFGVYLS
+136 
-149 PWDRHQASYG
+149 
-159 SPYYLKLYQH
+159 
-169 QLKELLS
+169 
-176 NYGELFEVWF
+176 
-186 DGANGGDGWY
+186 
-196 GGAEESRTIDR
+196 
-207 RNYYNFPR
+207 
-215 IFEIVDSLQ
+215 
-224 PNAILFGDGGP
+224 
-235 GCRWVGNEN
+235 
-244 GFAGETCWSTIPSN
+244 
-258 TDKNGFS
+258 DKNGYA

-277 RDESVMAHE
+277 RDEAVMAHE

-305 EDIISRKDYQE
+305 EDIIDRKDYQE
-316 LSATDQTQYKG
+316 LSASDRSQYKG
-327 IHNREIRVLFNIDQ
+327 IDNREIRVLFNIDQ
-341 TMLLL
+341 TMLPL
-346 KDKEKYEEVVK
+346 KDKEKYEEVGT
-357 ANVGANEDKALRSQ
+357 ANVGTNEDKALRSQ
-371 VNDFIQKMKDNLMAV
+371 VKDFIQKMKDNLMAV

-405 PKQENVEQYSD
+405 PKQENFEQYSD

-424 VVSATGHQQ
+424 VVTATGHQQ

-467 MMEMGMPAKI
+467 MVGMGMTAKM
-477 SKENM
+477 SKENI

-513 RKAERGEKIEY
+513 RKAERGEKVEY
-524 SSLKNEQQT
+524 SSSKNEQQIN
-533 TEMQLKMPKHYFVA
+533 EMQSQTPKHYFVA
-547 DEIAKHPDSE
+547 DEIAKQPDSE

-570 SADVV
+570 TADVV

-580 SLEVNNEVSGM
+580 SLDVNNEVPGM

-599 LQKEGFQSVKFYN
+599 LQKEGLETVKFYN
-612 PDGALGYHPD
+612 PDGALGYRHD

-629 DITVARLKNWQMED
+629 DITVARLKNWKLED

-653 SQSKQVGFDRI
+653 EQSKQVGFDRI

-676 YIKPEGQKAFSIYP
+676 YIKPEGQKPFSIYP

-716 AQKYYAMAE
+716 AQKYYAMAAV
-725 TKPDLKV
+725 KPDLKI
-732 DLFGSGQHNEVDMNR
+732 DLFGSGQHNEMDLNR

-762 CAVTI
+762 CAATI
-767 DGADKL
+767 EGEEKL
-773 QPRVVSPSQWQ
+773 TPRVVSPGQWQ

-805 DILQKGQTQEQT
+805 DILQKGQVREQT
-817 ASEKQV
+817 ASEKQG

-831 TQVSTDKNEE
+831 TQVSTDKHEE

-853 ASSEEKT
+853 ASSEEKK
-860 DIREEK
+860 DIRVEK

-890 ETKDSPIMKQWKE
+890 EIKDSPIIKQWKE

-946 GIYMAGFPH
+946 GPYMAGFPH

-979 APKQKQEE
+979 LLKLKEQE
-987 QNTEEQQRSGGM
+987 QHTEEQQCSGCSF
-999 KR
+999 R

>member
-1 MKKSLLVALCLGLAA
+1 MKEKSAQEKNAAERQVSLITDALSKAAENNGIWLNEEGKQYPRFYPKGVAVSPFNAMVLGL
-16 ITVAAQRNYSQVDPI
+16 
-31 QPVPTAKQV
+31 
-40 AWQKLETYAFIH
+40 
-52 FGLNTFND
+52 
-60 KEWGYGNSDVKT
+60 NSD
-72 FNPKK
+72 
-77 LDCEQWARTLVAAG
+77 
-91 MKGVIITAKHHDGFC
+91 
-106 LWPTRTTDYCIRNTP
+106 
-121 YKNGEGDVVGELSQA
+121 KNEYA
-136 CKKYGLKFGVYLS
+136 
-149 PWDRHQASYG
+149 
-159 SPYYLKLYQH
+159 
-169 QLKELLS
+169 
-176 NYGELFEVWF
+176 
-186 DGANGGDGWY
+186 
-196 GGAEESRTIDR
+196 
-207 RNYYNFPR
+207 
-215 IFEIVDSLQ
+215 
-224 PNAILFGDGGP
+224 
-235 GCRWVGNEN
+235 
-244 GFAGETCWSTIPSN
+244 
-258 TDKNGFS
+258 

-277 RDESVMAHE
+277 RDEAVMAHE

-305 EDIISRKDYQE
+305 EDIIERKDYQE

-341 TMLLL
+341 TMLPL

-357 ANVGANEDKALRSQ
+357 ANVGTNEDKALRSQ
-371 VNDFIQKMKDNLMAV
+371 VKDFIQKMKDNLMAV

-392 VAHYDTEKDAVYM
+392 VAHYDTKKDAVYM
-405 PKQENVEQYSD
+405 PKQENFEQYSD

-424 VVSATGHQQ
+424 VVTATGHQQ

-467 MMEMGMPAKI
+467 MMEMGMTAKI
-477 SKENM
+477 SKENI

-513 RKAERGEKIEY
+513 RKAERGEKVEY
-524 SSLKNEQQT
+524 SSSKNEQQT
-533 TEMQLKMPKHYFVA
+533 NEMQSQTPKHYFVA
-547 DEIAKHPDSE
+547 DEIAKQPDNE

-570 SADVV
+570 TADVV

-580 SLEVNNEVSGM
+580 SLDVNNEVSGM

-599 LQKEGFQSVKFYN
+599 LQKEGLETVKFYN
-612 PDGALGYHPD
+612 PDGALGYRHD

-629 DITVARLKNWQMED
+629 DITVARLKNWKLED

-653 SQSKQVGFDRI
+653 EQSKQVGFDRI

-676 YIKPEGQKAFSIYP
+676 YIKPEGQKPFSIYP

-716 AQKYYAMAE
+716 AQKYYAMAAV
-725 TKPDLKV
+725 KPDLKI
-732 DLFGSGQHNEVDMNR
+732 DLFGSGQHNEMDLNR

-762 CAVTI
+762 CAATI
-767 DGADKL
+767 EGEEKL
-773 QPRVVSPSQWQ
+773 TPRVVSPGQWQ

-805 DILQKGQTQEQT
+805 DILQKGQAQEQT
-817 ASEKQV
+817 ASERQ

-831 TQVSTDKNEE
+831 TQVSTDKHEE

-848 EENKQ
+848 EVNKQ
-853 ASSEEKT
+853 ASSEEKK

-910 ALLLFRVG
+910 ALLLVRVG

-946 GIYMAGFPH
+946 GPYMAGFPY

-979 APKQKQEE
+979 APKQKQEK

>member
-1 MKKSLLVALCLGLAA
+1 MKEKSAQEKNAAERQVSLITYALSKAAGNNGVWLNEEGKQYPRFYPKGAAVSPFNAMVLGL
-16 ITVAAQRNYSQVDPI
+16 
-31 QPVPTAKQV
+31 
-40 AWQKLETYAFIH
+40 
-52 FGLNTFND
+52 
-60 KEWGYGNSDVKT
+60 NS
-72 FNPKK
+72 
-77 LDCEQWARTLVAAG
+77 
-91 MKGVIITAKHHDGFC
+91 
-106 LWPTRTTDYCIRNTP
+106 
-121 YKNGEGDVVGELSQA
+121 
-136 CKKYGLKFGVYLS
+136 
-149 PWDRHQASYG
+149 
-159 SPYYLKLYQH
+159 
-169 QLKELLS
+169 
-176 NYGELFEVWF
+176 
-186 DGANGGDGWY
+186 
-196 GGAEESRTIDR
+196 
-207 RNYYNFPR
+207 
-215 IFEIVDSLQ
+215 
-224 PNAILFGDGGP
+224 
-235 GCRWVGNEN
+235 
-244 GFAGETCWSTIPSN
+244 
-258 TDKNGFS
+258 DKNGYA

-277 RDESVMAHE
+277 RVEAVMAHE

-305 EDIISRKDYQE
+305 EDIIDRKDYQE
-316 LSATDQTQYKG
+316 LSATDQTLYKG

-341 TMLLL
+341 TMLPL

-371 VNDFIQKMKDNLMAV
+371 VKDFIQKMKDNLMAV

-405 PKQENVEQYSD
+405 PKQENFEQYSD

-424 VVSATGHQQ
+424 VVTATGHQQ

-467 MMEMGMPAKI
+467 MMEMGMSAKI

-482 GLVDY
+482 GMVDY

-513 RKAERGEKIEY
+513 RKAERGEKVEY
-524 SSLKNEQQT
+524 SSSKNEQQT
-533 TEMQLKMPKHYFVA
+533 NEMQSQTPKHYFVA
-547 DEIAKHPDSE
+547 DEIAKQPDSE

-570 SADVV
+570 TADVV

-580 SLEVNNEVSGM
+580 SLDVNNEVSGM

-599 LQKEGFQSVKFYN
+599 LQKEGLETVKFYN
-612 PDGALGYHPD
+612 PDGALGYRHD

-629 DITVARLKNWQMED
+629 DITVARLKNWKLED

-653 SQSKQVGFDRI
+653 EQSKQVGFDRI

-676 YIKPEGQKAFSIYP
+676 YIKPEGQKPFSIYP

-716 AQKYYAMAE
+716 AQKYYAMAAV
-725 TKPDLKV
+725 KPDLKI
-732 DLFGSGQHNEVDMNR
+732 DLFGSGQHNEMDLNR

-762 CAVTI
+762 CAATI
-767 DGADKL
+767 EGEEKL
-773 QPRVVSPSQWQ
+773 TPRVVSPGQWQ

-805 DILQKGQTQEQT
+805 AILQKGQVQT

-831 TQVSTDKNEE
+831 TQVSTDKHEE

-946 GIYMAGFPH
+946 GHYMAGFPH

>member
-1 MKKSLLVALCLGLAA
+1 MKEKSAQEKNAAERQVSLITDALSNAAGNNGVWLNEEGKQYPRFYPKGAAVSPFNAMVLGL
-16 ITVAAQRNYSQVDPI
+16 
-31 QPVPTAKQV
+31 
-40 AWQKLETYAFIH
+40 
-52 FGLNTFND
+52 
-60 KEWGYGNSDVKT
+60 NS
-72 FNPKK
+72 
-77 LDCEQWARTLVAAG
+77 
-91 MKGVIITAKHHDGFC
+91 
-106 LWPTRTTDYCIRNTP
+106 
-121 YKNGEGDVVGELSQA
+121 
-136 CKKYGLKFGVYLS
+136 
-149 PWDRHQASYG
+149 
-159 SPYYLKLYQH
+159 
-169 QLKELLS
+169 
-176 NYGELFEVWF
+176 
-186 DGANGGDGWY
+186 
-196 GGAEESRTIDR
+196 
-207 RNYYNFPR
+207 
-215 IFEIVDSLQ
+215 
-224 PNAILFGDGGP
+224 
-235 GCRWVGNEN
+235 
-244 GFAGETCWSTIPSN
+244 
-258 TDKNGFS
+258 DKNGYA

-277 RDESVMAHE
+277 RDEAVMAHE

-305 EDIISRKDYQE
+305 EDIIDRKDYQE

-341 TMLLL
+341 TMLPL

-357 ANVGANEDKALRSQ
+357 ANVGAKEDKALRSQ
-371 VNDFIQKMKDNLMAV
+371 VKDFIQKMKDNLMAV

-405 PKQENVEQYSD
+405 PKQENFEQYSD

-424 VVSATGHQQ
+424 VVTATGHQQ

-467 MMEMGMPAKI
+467 MMEMGMSAKI
-477 SKENM
+477 SKENIGM
-482 GLVDY
+482 VDY

-513 RKAERGEKIEY
+513 RKAERGEKVEY
-524 SSLKNEQQT
+524 SSSKNEQQT
-533 TEMQLKMPKHYFVA
+533 NEMQSQTPKHYFVA
-547 DEIAKHPDSE
+547 DEIAKQPDSE

-570 SADVV
+570 TADVV

-580 SLEVNNEVSGM
+580 SLDVNNEVSGM

-599 LQKEGFQSVKFYN
+599 LQKEGLETVKFYN
-612 PDGALGYHPD
+612 PDGALGYRHD

-629 DITVARLKNWQMED
+629 DITVARLRNWKLED

-653 SQSKQVGFDRI
+653 EQSKQVGFDRI

-676 YIKPEGQKAFSIYP
+676 YIKPEGQKPFSIYP

-716 AQKYYAMAE
+716 AQKYYAMAAV
-725 TKPDLKV
+725 KPDLKI
-732 DLFGSGQHNEVDMNR
+732 DLFGSGQHNEMDLNR

-762 CAVTI
+762 CAATI
-767 DGADKL
+767 EGEEKL
-773 QPRVVSPSQWQ
+773 TPRVVSPGQWQ

-817 ASEKQV
+817 ALEKQV

-831 TQVSTDKNEE
+831 AQVSTDKHEE

-848 EENKQ
+848 EENQQ
-853 ASSEEKT
+853 ASSEETKK
-860 DIREEK
+860 IREEK
-866 DATVQRDNNAT
+866 NVTSEEKEKTQR
-877 VEKKEETKGKQKE
+877 KQKE
-890 ETKDSPIMKQWKE
+890 DTKVSPIMKQWEE

-939 TKRNTQA
+939 TKRN
-946 GIYMAGFPH
+946 GSKDSYLAGFPH

-979 APKQKQEE
+979 APKQKQQE
-987 QNTEEQQRSGGM
+987 QHTEEQQRSGGI

>member
-1 MKKSLLVALCLGLAA
+1 M
-16 ITVAAQRNYSQVDPI
+16 
-31 QPVPTAKQV
+31 
-40 AWQKLETYAFIH
+40 
-52 FGLNTFND
+52 
-60 KEWGYGNSDVKT
+60 
-72 FNPKK
+72 
-77 LDCEQWARTLVAAG
+77 
-91 MKGVIITAKHHDGFC
+91 
-106 LWPTRTTDYCIRNTP
+106 
-121 YKNGEGDVVGELSQA
+121 
-136 CKKYGLKFGVYLS
+136 
-149 PWDRHQASYG
+149 
-159 SPYYLKLYQH
+159 
-169 QLKELLS
+169 
-176 NYGELFEVWF
+176 
-186 DGANGGDGWY
+186 
-196 GGAEESRTIDR
+196 
-207 RNYYNFPR
+207 
-215 IFEIVDSLQ
+215 
-224 PNAILFGDGGP
+224 
-235 GCRWVGNEN
+235 
-244 GFAGETCWSTIPSN
+244 
-258 TDKNGFS
+258 
-265 TNLYTLFSEAKK
+265 
-277 RDESVMAHE
+277 
-286 RGVPFNWYAWNKYV
+286 
-300 NRHNP
+300 
-305 EDIISRKDYQE
+305 
-316 LSATDQTQYKG
+316 
-327 IHNREIRVLFNIDQ
+327 
-341 TMLLL
+341 
-346 KDKEKYEEVVK
+346 
-357 ANVGANEDKALRSQ
+357 
-371 VNDFIQKMKDNLMAV
+371 
-386 RKDGSG
+386 
-392 VAHYDTEKDAVYM
+392 
-405 PKQENVEQYSD
+405 
-416 YVQEMLRQ
+416 
-424 VVSATGHQQ
+424 
-433 RLAREGMVMK
+433 
-443 NGIAP
+443 
-448 SEDAVK
+448 
-454 QEKLVV
+454 
-460 ELASGIK
+460 
-467 MMEMGMPAKI
+467 
-477 SKENM
+477 
-482 GLVDY
+482 
-487 WNRELK
+487 K

-533 TEMQLKMPKHYFVA
+533 TEMQAQMPKHYFVA

-599 LQKEGFQSVKFYN
+599 LQKEGLETVKFYN
-612 PDGALGYHPD
+612 PDGALGYRHD

-629 DITVARLKNWQMED
+629 DITVARLKNWKLED

-653 SQSKQVGFDRI
+653 EQSKQVGFDRI

-676 YIKPEGQKAFSIYP
+676 YIKPEGQKPFSIYP

-716 AQKYYAMAE
+716 AQKYYAMAAV
-725 TKPDLKV
+725 KPDLKI
-732 DLFGSGQHNEVDMNR
+732 DLFGSGQHNEMDLNR

-762 CAVTI
+762 CAATI
-767 DGADKL
+767 EGEEKL
-773 QPRVVSPSQWQ
+773 TPRVVSPGQWQ

-805 DILQKGQTQEQT
+805 DILQKGQVQEQT

-823 EETEVKQE
+823 EETEVNQE

-853 ASSEEKT
+853 ASSEEKK

-866 DATVQRDNNAT
+866 EATVQRDNNAT
-877 VEKKEETKGKQKE
+877 VEKKE

-946 GIYMAGFPH
+946 GPYMAGFPH

-987 QNTEEQQRSGGM
+987 QNTEEQQRSSGM

>member
-1 MKKSLLVALCLGLAA
+1 MKEKSAQEKNAAERQVSLITYALSKAAGNNGVWLNEEGKQYPRFYPKGAAVSPFNAMVLGL
-16 ITVAAQRNYSQVDPI
+16 
-31 QPVPTAKQV
+31 
-40 AWQKLETYAFIH
+40 
-52 FGLNTFND
+52 
-60 KEWGYGNSDVKT
+60 NS
-72 FNPKK
+72 
-77 LDCEQWARTLVAAG
+77 
-91 MKGVIITAKHHDGFC
+91 
-106 LWPTRTTDYCIRNTP
+106 
-121 YKNGEGDVVGELSQA
+121 
-136 CKKYGLKFGVYLS
+136 
-149 PWDRHQASYG
+149 
-159 SPYYLKLYQH
+159 
-169 QLKELLS
+169 
-176 NYGELFEVWF
+176 
-186 DGANGGDGWY
+186 
-196 GGAEESRTIDR
+196 
-207 RNYYNFPR
+207 
-215 IFEIVDSLQ
+215 
-224 PNAILFGDGGP
+224 
-235 GCRWVGNEN
+235 
-244 GFAGETCWSTIPSN
+244 
-258 TDKNGFS
+258 DKNGYA

-277 RDESVMAHE
+277 RVEAVMAHE

-305 EDIISRKDYQE
+305 EDIIDRKDYQE
-316 LSATDQTQYKG
+316 LSATDQTLYKG

-341 TMLLL
+341 TMLPL

-371 VNDFIQKMKDNLMAV
+371 VKDFIQKMKDNLMAV

-405 PKQENVEQYSD
+405 PKQENFEQYSD

-424 VVSATGHQQ
+424 VVTATGHQQ

-467 MMEMGMPAKI
+467 MMEMGMSAKI

-482 GLVDY
+482 GMVDY

-513 RKAERGEKIEY
+513 RMAERGEKVEY
-524 SSLKNEQQT
+524 SSSKNEQQT
-533 TEMQLKMPKHYFVA
+533 NEMQSQTPKHYFVA
-547 DEIAKHPDSE
+547 DEIAKQPDSE

-570 SADVV
+570 TADVV

-580 SLEVNNEVSGM
+580 SLDVNNEVSGM

-599 LQKEGFQSVKFYN
+599 LQKEGLETVKFYN
-612 PDGALGYHPD
+612 PDGALGYRHD

-629 DITVARLKNWQMED
+629 DITVARLKNWKLED

-653 SQSKQVGFDRI
+653 EQSKQVGFDRI

-676 YIKPEGQKAFSIYP
+676 YIKPEGQKPFSIYP

-716 AQKYYAMAE
+716 AQKYYAMAAV
-725 TKPDLKV
+725 KPDLKI
-732 DLFGSGQHNEVDMNR
+732 DLFGSGQHNEMDLNR

-762 CAVTI
+762 CAATI
-767 DGADKL
+767 EGEEKL
-773 QPRVVSPSQWQ
+773 TPRVVSPGQWQ

-805 DILQKGQTQEQT
+805 AILQKGQVQT

-831 TQVSTDKNEE
+831 TQVSTDKHEE

-853 ASSEEKT
+853 ASSEEKK

-866 DATVQRDNNAT
+866 EATVQRDNNAT
-877 VEKKEETKGKQKE
+877 VEKKE

-946 GIYMAGFPH
+946 GPYMAGFPH